1 MKSMRSNLAKY
12 VCLCLSV
19 LLLLACLPLQ
29 ALAAEGKVVR
39 VGWYDEGGYNI
50 TGPNGERSGYGY
62 EYQQTVAA
70 YTGWRYE
77 YVKGTSMELLEKL
90 QRGEI
95 DMLNC
100 ISYTPERAQHVL
112 FSSMP
117 MGREKYYL
125 YADIDKTGISPSNL
139 RSLEGKGVS
148 MMASSMV
155 ETAFSDWE
163 KQQGLHTRH
172 MLAGSMEERRRL
184 VAQGAAEAVVATEF
198 APLRQEGLSAVM
210 PVGGSDIYFAISK
223 SRPDLKAELDE
234 AMRRIRQDKPFYAE
248 YLYKTYMPTPA
259 VPVLSKDE
267 QAWLAQH
274 GKIRIGCLKGERAFF
289 SYEEDGSYKG
299 VIADYIL
306 YASSC
311 FAEQRLDFAVQGFDT
326 QGEMIQALKDG
337 KIDMIF
343 HFNENYYF
351 AEQNGFVLSNRIMS
365 LAIPI
370 VTAQKQF
377 NENAANIL
385 AVDKNNYLVKAY
397 AAHNYP
403 QWKIVEYASREEV
416 EQAVRKGQADCFFA
430 KYNTL
435 TDYADDKL
443 LHALFLSKPGKVAF
457 AVQRGDIALLSVL
470 NKTLRAMPPNT
481 MSGNLSMYDKPLRD
495 ITLKDFIK
503 QNMLLLVAVLVLIIG
518 IVLTLLYKERK
529 AARETASLNA
539 RLQESQQQLKQALE
553 QAESASEAK
562 TNFLSNMSHDI
573 RTPMNALLGYTK
585 MLKPKIKDEELLGY
599 VDKMEKSGNL
609 LLSIINHVLDMARI
623 ESGRME
629 VNEVYTRVG
638 IDIEELISVF
648 SVEAKKKNIRLLT
661 SVQVEHGH
669 IMADITKIREI
680 FSNLISNAIKYTPE
694 GGTVEFNTRELPC
707 SRPGYMRIQ
716 SEIADNGMGMSK
728 EYLPTLFDAFS
739 RERNT
744 TVGKISGTG
753 LGMPIV
759 KNLVEMQGGTIEVES
774 ELGKGSRFIVTLE
787 HPIADEAL
795 YKQQEQE
802 AKSAQSAELLKG
814 KRILLA
820 EDNDL
825 NAEIALFI
833 LQNMGLEVE
842 RVEDGAQCVSTLE
855 QQPAGTYDLIFMDVQ
870 MPKMDGY
877 TATQAIRA
885 LDDKEKAAIPIVA
898 MTANAFAEDR
908 ERALA
913 AGMNGHIAKP
923 IDVKKLEQVL
933 VKLLGETAQS

>member
-1 MKSMRSNLAKY
+1 MMRMRKFLAEY
-12 VCLCLSV
+12 VCTFLSV
-19 LLLLACLPLQ
+19 FLLLACLPLQ
-29 ALAAEGKVVR
+29 ALATEGKVVR
-39 VGWYDEGGYNI
+39 VGWYEGGYNI
-50 TGPNGERSGYGY
+50 TGPSGERSGYGY
-62 EYQQTVAA
+62 EFQQTVAA

-77 YVKGTSMELLEKL
+77 YVKGNSMELLEKL
-90 QRGEI
+90 QRGEL

-112 FSSMP
+112 FSAMP

-125 YADIDKTGISPSNL
+125 YADIDKTGLSPSKL
-139 RSLEGKGVS
+139 YLLEGKGVS
-148 MMASSMV
+148 MIASRIL
-155 ETAFSDWE
+155 ETAFSNWE

-172 MLAGSMEERRRL
+172 ILADSMEERNRL

-198 APLRQEGLSAVM
+198 APMKQEGLSAVT
-210 PVGGSDIYFAISK
+210 PVGGSDVYFAINK
-223 SRPDLKAELDE
+223 NRPDLKAELDE
-234 AMRRIRQDKPFYAE
+234 AMRRIEQDKPFYAE
-248 YLYKTYMPTPA
+248 KLYKQYMTTA
-259 VPVLSKDE
+259 VVPVLSKDE

-274 GKIRIGCLKGERAFF
+274 GKIRIGVLKGDSGFF
-289 SYEEDGSYKG
+289 SYEEDGSHKG
-299 VIADYIL
+299 AIADYIR

-311 FAEQRLDFAVQGFDT
+311 FEEQRLDFAVQGFET
-326 QGEMIQALKDG
+326 QPEMIQALKDG

-343 HFNENYYF
+343 HFNENHYL
-351 AEQNGFVLSNRIMS
+351 AEQNGFVLSNRIMKIT
-365 LAIPI
+365 IPVI
-370 VTAQKQF
+370 TTQKQF

-385 AVDKNNYLVKAY
+385 AVPKDNYLAKAY
-397 AAHNYP
+397 TAHNYP
-403 QWKIVEYASREEV
+403 QWKLVEYASRAEA
-416 EQAVRKGQADCFFA
+416 EQALRKGQADCFFA
-430 KYNTL
+430 KYSML

-443 LHALFLSKPGKVAF
+443 LHGVFLSKPGNVAF
-457 AVQRGDIALLSVL
+457 AVNRNDTVLLSVL
-470 NKTLRAMPPNT
+470 NKTLRAMPASV
-481 MSGNLSMYDKPLRD
+481 MAGNLSMYDKPVQKV
-495 ITLKDFIK
+495 TLKDFIK
-503 QNMLLLVAVLVLIIG
+503 QNMLTLIAFLVLIIG
-518 IVLTLLYKERK
+518 LMLTLLHKERK
-529 AARETASLNA
+529 SAQEAVALTA
-539 RLQESQQQLKQALE
+539 RLKESQEQLKQALQ
-553 QAESASEAK
+553 QAESASVAK

-573 RTPMNALLGYTK
+573 RTPMNALMGYTM
-585 MLKPKIKDEELLGY
+585 MLKPRLKDEQLLGY
-599 VDKMEKSGNL
+599 VEKMEQSGNL

-648 SVEAKKKNIRLLT
+648 SLEAKKKNIRLLT

-669 IMADITKIREI
+669 IMADLTKIKEI

-694 GGTVEFNTRELPC
+694 GGTVEFNVRELPC
-707 SRPGYMRIQ
+707 SRPGYACIQ
-716 SEIADNGMGMSK
+716 AEIADNGMGMSK
-728 EYLPTLFDAFS
+728 EYLPMLFDAFS

-753 LGMPIV
+753 LGMAIV
-759 KNLVEMQGGTIEVES
+759 KKLVEMQGGTIEVES
-774 ELGKGSRFIVTLE
+774 ELGKGSRFIVTFE
-787 HPIADEAL
+787 HPIADEAY
-795 YKQQEQE
+795 YKQEEQE
-802 AKSAQSAELLKG
+802 AKSAQGAELIKG

-833 LQNMGLEVE
+833 LRNMGLEVE

-877 TATQAIRA
+877 TATQNIRA

-923 IDVKKLEQVL
+923 IDVKKLEQAL
-933 VKLLGETAQS
+933 VKLLGETKEK

>member
-1 MKSMRSNLAKY
+1 MMRMRKFLAGY
-12 VCLCLSV
+12 VCFFLSV
-19 LLLLACLPLQ
+19 FLLVVCLPLQ
-29 ALAAEGKVVR
+29 ALATESKVVR
-39 VGWYDEGGYNI
+39 VGWYDGGYNI
-50 TGPNGERSGYGY
+50 TGPSGERSGYGY
-62 EYQQTVAA
+62 DFQQTVAA

-77 YVKGTSMELLEKL
+77 YVNGSSVELLEKL

-100 ISYTPERAQHVL
+100 ISYTPERAQHML
-112 FSSMP
+112 FSSVP

-125 YADIDKTGISPSNL
+125 YADIGKTGLSPSKL
-139 RSLEGKGVS
+139 YLLEGKGVS
-148 MMASSMV
+148 MIASSMM

-163 KQQGLHTRH
+163 KQQGLHTQH
-172 MLAGSMEERRRL
+172 MLAGSMEERIRL

-234 AMRRIRQDKPFYAE
+234 AMRRIEQDKPFYAE
-248 YLYKTYMPTPA
+248 SLYKHYMPTTA

-274 GKIRIGCLKGERAFF
+274 GKIRIGCMKGDRGFF
-289 SYEEDGSYKG
+289 SYEEDGSHKG

-306 YASSC
+306 YASGC
-311 FAEQRLDFAVQGFDT
+311 FEERRLDFAVQGFDT
-326 QGEMIQALKDG
+326 QGEMIRALKDG

-343 HFNENYYF
+343 HFNENHYL
-351 AEQNGFVLSNRIMS
+351 AEENGFVLSNRIMS
-365 LAIPI
+365 ITIPI
-370 VTAQKQF
+370 ITAQKQF

-385 AVDKNNYLVKAY
+385 AVAKNNYLAKAY

-403 QWKIVEYASREEV
+403 QWKLVEYASRADA
-416 EQAVRKGQADCFFA
+416 EQAVREGQADCFFA
-430 KYNTL
+430 KYSTL

-443 LHALFLSKPGKVAF
+443 LHAAFLTKPGDVAF
-457 AVQRGDIALLSVL
+457 AVNRNDTLLLSVL
-470 NKTLRAMPPNT
+470 NKTLRAMP
-481 MSGNLSMYDKPLRD
+481 GNAMAGNMSMYDKPLQD
-495 ITLKDFIK
+495 IMLKDFIK
-503 QNMLLLVAVLVLIIG
+503 QNMLMLVAVLVLIIG
-518 IVLTLLYKERK
+518 IMLTLLYKERQ

-553 QAESASEAK
+553 RAESASEAK

-573 RTPMNALLGYTK
+573 RTPMNALLGYTM
-585 MLKPKIKDEELLGY
+585 MLKPKIKDEQLLDY
-599 VDKMEKSGNL
+599 VEKMERSGKL

-638 IDIEELISVF
+638 IDIEEVISVF
-648 SVEAKKKNIRLLT
+648 SLEAKKKNIRLLT

-680 FSNLISNAIKYTPE
+680 FSNLLSNAIKYTPE
-694 GGTVEFNTRELPC
+694 GGTVQLNARELPC
-707 SRPGYMRIQ
+707 SRTGYACIQ
-716 SEIADNGMGMSK
+716 TEIVDNGIGMSK
-728 EYLPTLFDAFS
+728 EYLPKLFDAFT

-753 LGMPIV
+753 LGMAIV
-759 KNLVEMQGGTIEVES
+759 KKLVDMQGGTIEVES
-774 ELGKGSRFIVTLE
+774 ELGKGSRFIVTFE
-787 HPIADEAL
+787 HPIADEAY
-795 YKQQEQE
+795 YKQQEQ
-802 AKSAQSAELLKG
+802 KDTSAQGAELLKG

-833 LQNMGLEVE
+833 LRNMGLEVE

-877 TATQAIRA
+877 TATQNIRA
-885 LDDKEKAAIPIVA
+885 LDDKKKAAIPIVA

-923 IDVKKLEQVL
+923 IDVKKLEQAL

>member
-19 LLLLACLPLQ
+19 LLLLVCLPLQ
-29 ALAAEGKVVR
+29 ALATESKVVR
-39 VGWYDEGGYNI
+39 VGWYDGGYNI
-50 TGPNGERSGYGY
+50 TGPSGERSGYGY
-62 EYQQTVAA
+62 DFQQTVAA

-77 YVKGTSMELLEKL
+77 YVNGSSVELLEKL

-100 ISYTPERAQHVL
+100 ISYTPERAQHML
-112 FSSMP
+112 FSSVP

-125 YADIDKTGISPSNL
+125 YADIGKTGLSPSKL
-139 RSLEGKGVS
+139 YLLEGKGVS
-148 MMASSMV
+148 MIASSMM

-163 KQQGLHTRH
+163 KQQGLHTQH
-172 MLAGSMEERRRL
+172 MIAGSMEERIRL

-223 SRPDLKAELDE
+223 NRPDLKAELDE
-234 AMRRIRQDKPFYAE
+234 AMRRIEQDKPFYAE
-248 YLYKTYMPTPA
+248 SLYKHYLTTTV

-274 GKIRIGCLKGERAFF
+274 GKIRIGVLQGDRGFF
-289 SYEEDGSYKG
+289 SYEADGSHKG
-299 VIADYIL
+299 AIADYIL

-311 FAEQRLDFAVQGFDT
+311 FEEQRLDFAVQGFAT
-326 QGEMIQALKDG
+326 QPEMFQALKDG

-343 HFNENYYF
+343 HFTENHYL
-351 AEQNGFVLSNRIMS
+351 AEQNGFVLSNKIMS
-365 LAIPI
+365 ISIPI
-370 VTAQKQF
+370 ITAQKQF

-385 AVDKNNYLVKAY
+385 AVSKDNYLARAY

-403 QWKIVEYASREEV
+403 QWKLVEYASLAEV
-416 EQAVRKGQADCFFA
+416 EQALRKGQADCFFA
-430 KYNTL
+430 KYSML

-443 LHALFLSKPGKVAF
+443 LHAVFLSKPGDVAF
-457 AVQRGDIALLSVL
+457 AVNRSDTVLLSVL
-470 NKTLRAMPPNT
+470 NKTLRDMPASV
-481 MSGNLSMYDKPLRD
+481 MAGNLSMYDKPVHKV
-495 ITLKDFIK
+495 TLKDFIK
-503 QNMLLLVAVLVLIIG
+503 QNMLTLIAFLVLIIG
-518 IVLTLLYKERK
+518 LMLTLLYKERK
-529 AARETASLNA
+529 VAREAVALTA
-539 RLQESQQQLKQALE
+539 RLKESQLQLKQALE
-553 QAESASEAK
+553 QAECASEAK

-573 RTPMNALLGYTK
+573 RTPMNALMGYTM

-599 VDKMEKSGNL
+599 VDKMEMSGKL

-623 ESGRME
+623 ESGRIE
-629 VNEVYTRVG
+629 VNEVYSRVG
-638 IDIEELISVF
+638 VDIEELISVF
-648 SVEAKKKNIRLLT
+648 SVEAKKKHIRLLT
-661 SVQVEHGH
+661 SVQAEHEH
-669 IMADITKIREI
+669 ILCDITKIREI

-694 GGTVEFNTRELPC
+694 GGTVEFNIRELPC

-716 SEIADNGMGMSK
+716 AEIADNGIGMSK
-728 EYLPTLFDAFS
+728 EYLPTLFDAFT

-753 LGMPIV
+753 LGMAIV
-759 KNLVEMQGGTIEVES
+759 KKLVDMQGGTIEVQS
-774 ELGKGSRFIVTLE
+774 ELGKGSRFIVTFE
-787 HPIADEAL
+787 HPIADESL
-795 YKQQEQE
+795 YKQQEQ
-802 AKSAQSAELLKG
+802 KDTSAQGAELIKG

-833 LQNMGLEVE
+833 LRNMGLEVE
-842 RVEDGAQCVSTLE
+842 RVEDGAKCVSTLE

-877 TATQAIRA
+877 TATQNIRA

-923 IDVKKLEQVL
+923 IDVKKLEQAL

>member
-19 LLLLACLPLQ
+19 LLLLVCLPLQ

-39 VGWYDEGGYNI
+39 VGWYESGYNI
-50 TGPNGERSGYGY
+50 TGPSGERTGYGY
-62 EYQQTVAA
+62 EFQQTVAA

-77 YVKGTSMELLEKL
+77 YVKGSSVELLEKL
-90 QRGEI
+90 QRGEL

-100 ISYTPERAQHVL
+100 MSYTPERAQHVL
-112 FSSMP
+112 FSSVP

-125 YADIDKTGISPSNL
+125 YADIEKTGLSPSKL
-139 RSLEGKGVS
+139 YLLEGKGVCII
-148 MMASSMV
+148 ASRIM
-155 ETAFSDWE
+155 ETAYSDWE

-172 MLAGSMEERRRL
+172 MLAGSMEESKRL

-210 PVGGSDIYFAISK
+210 PVGGSDIYFAINK
-223 SRPDLKAELDE
+223 NRPDLKAEVDE
-234 AMRRIRQDKPFYAE
+234 AMRRIEQDKPFYAE
-248 YLYKTYMPTPA
+248 SLYKRYMTTTA
-259 VPVLSKDE
+259 LPVLSKDE

-274 GKIRIGCLKGERAFF
+274 GKIRIGFLQGERNFF
-289 SYEEDGSYKG
+289 SYEEDGSHKG

-306 YASSC
+306 YASGC
-311 FAEQRLDFAVQGFDT
+311 FKEQQLDFAVQSFAT
-326 QGEMIQALKDG
+326 QGEMNQALKDG

-343 HFNENYYF
+343 HFNENHYL
-351 AEQNGFVLSNRIMS
+351 AEENGFMLSNRIMS
-365 LAIPI
+365 ITIPV

-385 AVDKNNYLVKAY
+385 AVVKDDYFAKAY

-403 QWKIVEYASREEV
+403 QWKIVEYASHAEV
-416 EQAVRKGQADCFFA
+416 EQAVRNGQADCFLA
-430 KYNTL
+430 KYSTL
-435 TDYADDKL
+435 TDYAYDEKL
-443 LHALFLSKPGKVAF
+443 HGVFLTKPWNVAF
-457 AVQRGDIALLSVL
+457 AVKRGDLVLLSVL
-470 NKTLRAMPPNT
+470 NKTLRAMPANVLAG
-481 MSGNLSMYDKPLRD
+481 SLSMYDKPLRD

-503 QNMLLLVAVLVLIIG
+503 QNMLTLLAFLVLIIALM
-518 IVLTLLYKERK
+518 LTLLHKERK

-539 RLQESQQQLKQALE
+539 RLRESQQQLKQALE
-553 QAESASEAK
+553 QAKSASEAK

-573 RTPMNALLGYTK
+573 RTPMNALMGYTM
-585 MLKPKIKDEELLGY
+585 MLKPKIKDELLLGY
-599 VDKMEKSGNL
+599 VEKMESSGKL

-623 ESGRME
+623 ESGKME
-629 VNEVYTRVG
+629 VNEVYTRIGV
-638 IDIEELISVF
+638 DVEELISVF
-648 SVEAKKKNIRLLT
+648 SVEAKKKHIRLLT
-661 SVQVEHGH
+661 SVQVEHRH

-694 GGTVEFNTRELPC
+694 GGTVELNIRELPC
-707 SRPGYMRIQ
+707 FRPGYACIQ
-716 SEIADNGMGMSK
+716 AEVADNGMGMSK
-728 EYLPTLFDAFS
+728 EYLPTLFDAFT

-753 LGMPIV
+753 LGMAIV
-759 KNLVEMQGGTIEVES
+759 KKLVEMQGGTIEVES

-787 HPIADEAL
+787 HRLADES
-795 YKQQEQE
+795 YYIKPQEQE
-802 AKSAQSAELLKG
+802 AKSAQGAELLKG

-833 LQNMGLEVE
+833 LRNMGLVVE
-842 RVEDGAQCVSTLE
+842 RVEDGAQCVDRLK

-877 TATQAIRA
+877 EATLAIRA
-885 LDDKEKAAIPIVA
+885 LDDAEKAAIPIVA

-908 ERALA
+908 KQALA

-923 IDVKKLEQVL
+923 IDVKKVEQVL
-933 VKLLGETAQS
+933 LKLLGETAQS

>member
-29 ALAAEGKVVR
+29 ALSAEGKVVR
-39 VGWYDEGGYNI
+39 VGWYEGGYNI
-50 TGPNGERSGYGY
+50 TGPSGERSGYGY

-77 YVKGTSMELLEKL
+77 YVKGSSVELLEKL
-90 QRGEI
+90 QRGEL

-112 FSSMP
+112 FSARP

-125 YADIDKTGISPSNL
+125 YADIEKTGLSPSKL
-139 RSLEGKGVS
+139 YLLEGKSVS
-148 MMASSMV
+148 MMASSMM
-155 ETAFSDWE
+155 ETAFSNWE

-172 MLAGSMEERRRL
+172 ILAGNMEESKRL
-184 VAQGAAEAVVATEF
+184 VAQGAAEAVVATELL
-198 APLRQEGLSAVM
+198 PMKQEGLSAVT
-210 PVGGSDIYFAISK
+210 PVGGSDIYFAINK
-223 SRPDLKAELDE
+223 NRPDLKAELDE
-234 AMRRIRQDKPFYAE
+234 AMRRIEQDKPFYAE
-248 YLYKTYMPTPA
+248 KLYKQYMTTTV

-274 GKIRIGCLKGERAFF
+274 GKIRIGVLKGDNGFF
-289 SYEEDGSYKG
+289 SYEEDGSHKG
-299 VIADYIL
+299 AIADYIL

-311 FAEQRLDFAVQGFDT
+311 FAEQRLDFAVQGFET
-326 QGEMIQALKDG
+326 QSEMLQALKDG

-343 HFNENYYF
+343 HFNENHYL
-351 AEQNGFVLSNRIMS
+351 AEQNGFALSNRIMKIT
-365 LAIPI
+365 IPVI
-370 VTAQKQF
+370 TGQKQF

-385 AVDKNNYLVKAY
+385 AVPKDNYLAKAY
-397 AAHNYP
+397 TAHNYP
-403 QWKIVEYASREEV
+403 QWKLVEYASRAEA
-416 EQAVRKGQADCFFA
+416 EQALRKGQADCFFA
-430 KYNTL
+430 KYSML

-443 LHALFLSKPGKVAF
+443 LHGVFLSKPGNVAF
-457 AVQRGDIALLSVL
+457 AVNRNDTVLLSVL
-470 NKTLRAMPPNT
+470 NKTLRAMPASV
-481 MSGNLSMYDKPLRD
+481 MAGNLSMYDKPVHKV
-495 ITLKDFIK
+495 TLKDFFK
-503 QNMLLLVAVLVLIIG
+503 QNMLTLIAFLVLIIG
-518 IVLTLLYKERK
+518 LMLTLLHKERK
-529 AARETASLNA
+529 AAREAVALTE
-539 RLQESQQQLKQALE
+539 RLKESQLQLKQALQ
-553 QAESASEAK
+553 QAESASVAK

-573 RTPMNALLGYTK
+573 RTPMNALIGYTK
-585 MLKPKIKDEELLGY
+585 MLKPRLKDEELLGY

-629 VNEVYTRVG
+629 VNEVYSRVG
-638 IDIEELISVF
+638 IDVEELVSVF

-669 IMADITKIREI
+669 IMCDITKIREI

-694 GGTVEFNTRELPC
+694 GGTIEFNTRELPC
-707 SRPGYMRIQ
+707 SRPGYACIQ
-716 SEIADNGMGMSK
+716 AEVVDNGIGMSK
-728 EYLPTLFDAFS
+728 EYLPTLFDAFT

-753 LGMPIV
+753 LGMAIV
-759 KNLVEMQGGTIEVES
+759 KKLVDMQGGTIEVQS
-774 ELGKGSRFIVTLE
+774 ELGKGSRFIVTFE
-787 HPIADEAL
+787 HPIADEAY
-795 YKQQEQE
+795 YKQQEQ
-802 AKSAQSAELLKG
+802 KDTSAQGAELIKG

-833 LQNMGLEVE
+833 LRNMGLEVE

-877 TATQAIRA
+877 TATQNIRA
-885 LDDKEKAAIPIVA
+885 LDDKKKAAIPIVA

-933 VKLLGETAQS
+933 VKLLGETKEK

>member
-12 VCLCLSV
+12 VYLCLSV
-19 LLLLACLPLQ
+19 LLLLVCLPLQ

-39 VGWYDEGGYNI
+39 VGWYEGGYNT
-50 TGPNGERSGYGY
+50 TGPSGERTGYGY
-62 EYQQTVAA
+62 EFQQTVAA

-77 YVKGTSMELLEKL
+77 YVKGSSVELLEKL
-90 QRGEI
+90 QRGEL

-100 ISYTPERAQHVL
+100 TSYTPERAQHVL
-112 FSSMP
+112 FSSVP

-125 YADIDKTGISPSNL
+125 YADIEKTGLSPSKL
-139 RSLEGKGVS
+139 YLLEGKGVS
-148 MMASSMV
+148 MIASSMM
-155 ETAFSDWE
+155 ETAFSNWE
-163 KQQGLHTRH
+163 KQQGLHTQH

-184 VAQGAAEAVVATEF
+184 LAQGAAEAVVATE
-198 APLRQEGLSAVM
+198 LTQLKQEGLSAVM

-223 SRPDLKAELDE
+223 NRPDLKAELDE
-234 AMRRIRQDKPFYAE
+234 AMRRIEQDRPFYAE
-248 YLYKTYMPTPA
+248 ELYKRYMTTTA

-267 QAWLAQH
+267 RVWLAQH
-274 GKIRIGCLKGERAFF
+274 GKIRIGFLQGERNYF
-289 SYEEDGSYKG
+289 SYAEDGSHKG
-299 VIADYIL
+299 VVADYIL
-306 YASSC
+306 YASGC
-311 FAEQRLDFAVQGFDT
+311 FKEQQLDFAVQSFAT
-326 QGEMIQALKDG
+326 QGEMNQALKDG

-343 HFNENYYF
+343 HFNENHYL
-351 AEQNGFVLSNRIMS
+351 AEENGFMLSNRIMS
-365 LAIPI
+365 ITMPV

-385 AVDKNNYLVKAY
+385 AVTKNNYFAKAY

-403 QWKIVEYASREEV
+403 QWKIVEYASGAEV
-416 EQAVRKGQADCFFA
+416 EQAVRNGQADCFLA
-430 KYNTL
+430 KYSTL
-435 TDYADDKL
+435 TDYAYDEKL
-443 LHALFLSKPGKVAF
+443 HGVFLTKPWNVAF
-457 AVQRGDIALLSVL
+457 AVKRGDLVLLSVL
-470 NKTLRAMPPNT
+470 NKTLRAMPANVLAG
-481 MSGNLSMYDKPLRD
+481 SLSMYDKPLRD

-503 QNMLLLVAVLVLIIG
+503 QNMPVLVAVLALIIG
-518 IVLTLLYKERK
+518 IMLTLLHKERK
-529 AARETASLNA
+529 AARETASLNS
-539 RLQESQQQLKQALE
+539 RLKESQQQLKQALE

-573 RTPMNALLGYTK
+573 RTPMNALMGYTM
-585 MLKPKIKDEELLGY
+585 MLKPKIKDEQLLGY
-599 VDKMEKSGNL
+599 VEKMESSGKL

-629 VNEVYTRVG
+629 VNEVYTRIGV
-638 IDIEELISVF
+638 DVEELISVF
-648 SVEAKKKNIRLLT
+648 SVEAKKKHIRLLT
-661 SVQVEHGH
+661 SVQVEHRH

-694 GGTVEFNTRELPC
+694 GGTVELNIRELPC
-707 SRPGYMRIQ
+707 FRPGYACIQ
-716 SEIADNGMGMSK
+716 AEVADNGMGMSK
-728 EYLPTLFDAFS
+728 EYLPTLFDAFT

-753 LGMPIV
+753 LGMAIV
-759 KNLVEMQGGTIEVES
+759 KKLVEMQGGTIEVES
-774 ELGKGSRFIVTLE
+774 EPGKGSRFIVTFE
-787 HPIADEAL
+787 HPIADESL
-795 YKQQEQE
+795 YKQEEQKD
-802 AKSAQSAELLKG
+802 KSAQGAEFIKG

-833 LQNMGLEVE
+833 LRNMGLEVE

-877 TATQAIRA
+877 TAAQNIRA
-885 LDDKEKAAIPIVA
+885 LDDKKKAAIPIVA

>member
-1 MKSMRSNLAKY
+1 MKSMRSNFAKY

-19 LLLLACLPLQ
+19 FLLLVCLPLQ
-29 ALAAEGKVVR
+29 ALATESKVVR
-39 VGWYDEGGYNI
+39 VGWYDGGYNI
-50 TGPNGERSGYGY
+50 TGPSGERSGYGY
-62 EYQQTVAA
+62 DFQQTVAA

-77 YVKGTSMELLEKL
+77 YVNGSSVELLEKL

-100 ISYTPERAQHVL
+100 ISYTPERAQHML
-112 FSSMP
+112 FSSVP

-125 YADIDKTGISPSNL
+125 YADIGKTGLSPSKL
-139 RSLEGKGVS
+139 YLLEGKGVS
-148 MMASSMV
+148 MIASSMM

-163 KQQGLHTRH
+163 KQQGLHTQH
-172 MLAGSMEERRRL
+172 MLAGSMEERIRL

-234 AMRRIRQDKPFYAE
+234 AMRRIEQDKPFYAE
-248 YLYKTYMPTPA
+248 SLYKHYMPTTA

-274 GKIRIGCLKGERAFF
+274 GKIRIGCMKGDRGFF
-289 SYEEDGSYKG
+289 SYEEDGSHKG

-306 YASSC
+306 YASGC
-311 FAEQRLDFAVQGFDT
+311 FEERRLDFAVQGFDT

-343 HFNENYYF
+343 HFNENHYL
-351 AEQNGFVLSNRIMS
+351 AEENGFVLSNRIMS
-365 LAIPI
+365 ITIPI
-370 VTAQKQF
+370 ITAQKQF

-385 AVDKNNYLVKAY
+385 AVAKNNYLAKAY

-403 QWKIVEYASREEV
+403 QWKLVEYASRADA
-416 EQAVRKGQADCFFA
+416 EQAVREGQADCFFA
-430 KYNTL
+430 KYSTL

-443 LHALFLSKPGKVAF
+443 LHAAFLTKPGDVAF
-457 AVQRGDIALLSVL
+457 AVNRNDTLLLSVL
-470 NKTLRAMPPNT
+470 NKTLRAMPANVFT
-481 MSGNLSMYDKPLRD
+481 GNISMYDKPLYD

-503 QNMLLLVAVLVLIIG
+503 QNMLMLVAVLVLIIG
-518 IVLTLLYKERK
+518 IMLTLLYKERQ
-529 AARETASLNA
+529 AARETASLNE

-553 QAESASEAK
+553 RAESASEAK

-573 RTPMNALLGYTK
+573 RTPMNALLGYTM
-585 MLKPKIKDEELLGY
+585 MLKPKIKDEQLLGY
-599 VDKMEKSGNL
+599 VEKMERSGKL

-638 IDIEELISVF
+638 IDIEEVISVF
-648 SVEAKKKNIRLLT
+648 SLEAKKKNIRLLT

-669 IMADITKIREI
+669 IMADLTKIREI
-680 FSNLISNAIKYTPE
+680 FSNLLSNAIKYTPE
-694 GGTVEFNTRELPC
+694 GGTVQLNVRELPC
-707 SRPGYMRIQ
+707 SRPGYACIQ
-716 SEIADNGMGMSK
+716 AEIADNGIGMSK
-728 EYLPTLFDAFS
+728 EYLPTLFDAFT

-787 HPIADEAL
+787 HPIADEAH

-802 AKSAQSAELLKG
+802 AKSAQGAELLKG

-842 RVEDGAQCVSTLE
+842 RVEDGAQCVSRLE

-933 VKLLGETAQS
+933 VKLLG

>member
-1 MKSMRSNLAKY
+1 MMRMRKFLAEY
-12 VCLCLSV
+12 VCTFLSV

-29 ALAAEGKVVR
+29 ALATESKVVR
-39 VGWYDEGGYNI
+39 VGWYEGGYNI
-50 TGPNGERSGYGY
+50 TGPSGERSGYGY
-62 EYQQTVAA
+62 EYQQTVAG

-77 YVKGTSMELLEKL
+77 YVKGNSMELLEKL
-90 QRGEI
+90 KRGEI

-100 ISYTPERAQHVL
+100 ISYTPERAQQVL
-112 FSSMP
+112 FSARP
-117 MGREKYYL
+117 MGREQYYL
-125 YADIDKTGISPSNL
+125 YADMDKTGISPSNL

-172 MLAGSMEERRRL
+172 ILADSMEERRRL

-198 APLRQEGLSAVM
+198 APMKQEGLSAVT
-210 PVGGSDIYFAISK
+210 PVGGSDVYFAINK
-223 SRPDLKAELDE
+223 NRPDLKAELDE
-234 AMRRIRQDKPFYAE
+234 AMRRIEQDKPFYAE
-248 YLYKTYMPTPA
+248 KLYKQYMTTA
-259 VPVLSKDE
+259 VVPVLSKDE

-274 GKIRIGCLKGERAFF
+274 GKIRIGVLKGDNGFF
-289 SYEEDGSYKG
+289 SYEEDGSHKG
-299 VIADYIL
+299 AIADYIR

-311 FAEQRLDFAVQGFDT
+311 FEEQRLDFAVQGFDT
-326 QGEMIQALKDG
+326 QPEMLQALKDG

-343 HFNENYYF
+343 HFNENHYL
-351 AEQNGFVLSNRIMS
+351 AEQNGFVLSNRIMKIT
-365 LAIPI
+365 IPVI
-370 VTAQKQF
+370 TTHKQF

-385 AVDKNNYLVKAY
+385 AVPKDNYLAKAY
-397 AAHNYP
+397 TAHNYP
-403 QWKIVEYASREEV
+403 QWKLVEYASRAEA
-416 EQAVRKGQADCFFA
+416 EQALRKGQADCFFA
-430 KYNTL
+430 KYSML

-443 LHALFLSKPGKVAF
+443 LHGVFLSKPGNVAF
-457 AVQRGDIALLSVL
+457 AVNRNDTVLLSVL
-470 NKTLRAMPPNT
+470 NKTLRAMPASV
-481 MSGNLSMYDKPLRD
+481 MAGNLSMYDKPVQKV
-495 ITLKDFIK
+495 TLKDFIK
-503 QNMLLLVAVLVLIIG
+503 QNMLTLIAFFVLIIG
-518 IVLTLLYKERK
+518 LMLTLLHKERK
-529 AARETASLNA
+529 SAQEAVALTEKLK
-539 RLQESQQQLKQALE
+539 ESQEQLKQALE
-553 QAESASEAK
+553 QAESASVAK

-573 RTPMNALLGYTK
+573 RTPMNALIGYTM

-599 VDKMEKSGNL
+599 VENMEKSGNL

-623 ESGRME
+623 ESGKME

-638 IDIEELISVF
+638 HDIDELISVF
-648 SVEAKKKNIRLLT
+648 SLEAKKKNIRLLV
-661 SVQVEHGH
+661 SVQVEHEH
-669 IMADITKIREI
+669 IMTDITKIREI
-680 FSNLISNAIKYTPE
+680 FSNLLSNAIKYTPE
-694 GGTVEFNTRELPC
+694 GGTVKLITRELPC

-728 EYLPTLFDAFS
+728 EYLPTLFDAFT

-753 LGMPIV
+753 LGMAIV
-759 KNLVEMQGGTIEVES
+759 KKLVEMQGGTIEVES
-774 ELGKGSRFIVTLE
+774 EPGKGSRFIVTLE
-787 HPIADEAL
+787 HPIADEAH
-795 YKQQEQE
+795 YKQEEQQ
-802 AKSAQSAELLKG
+802 AKSAQGAELIKG

-833 LQNMGLEVE
+833 LRNMGLEVE

-877 TATQAIRA
+877 TATQNIRA

-923 IDVKKLEQVL
+923 IDVKKLEQAL
-933 VKLLGETAQS
+933 VKLLGETTQS

>member
-1 MKSMRSNLAKY
+1 MMRMRKFLAGY
-12 VCLCLSV
+12 VCTFLSV
-19 LLLLACLPLQ
+19 FLLLVCLPLQ

-39 VGWYDEGGYNI
+39 VGWYEGGYNI
-50 TGPNGERSGYGY
+50 TGPSGERSGYGY
-62 EYQQTVAA
+62 DFQQTVAA

-77 YVKGTSMELLEKL
+77 YVKGSSVELLEKL

-100 ISYTPERAQHVL
+100 ISYTPERAQHML
-112 FSSMP
+112 FSSVP

-125 YADIDKTGISPSNL
+125 YADIEKTGLSPSKL
-139 RSLEGKGVS
+139 YLLEGKGVS
-148 MMASSMV
+148 MIASSMM
-155 ETAFSDWE
+155 ETAFSNWE
-163 KQQGLHTRH
+163 KQQGLHTQH

-198 APLRQEGLSAVM
+198 APLRQEGMSAVM
-210 PVGGSDIYFAISK
+210 PVGGSDIYFVISK

-234 AMRRIRQDKPFYAE
+234 AMRRIEQDKPFFAE
-248 YLYKTYMPTPA
+248 YLYKSYMPTTA

-267 QAWLAQH
+267 RAWLAQH

-289 SYEEDGSYKG
+289 SYEEDGSHKG

-306 YASSC
+306 YASGC

-343 HFNENYYF
+343 HFNENHYF

-365 LAIPI
+365 LTIPI

-385 AVDKNNYLVKAY
+385 AVAKNNYLAKAY

-403 QWKIVEYASREEV
+403 QWKLVEYASREEV
-416 EQAVRKGQADCFFA
+416 EQAVRKGQADCFFV
-430 KYNTL
+430 KYNKL

-443 LHALFLSKPGKVAF
+443 LHALFLSKPGNVAF

-470 NKTLRAMPPNT
+470 NKTLRAMPANT

-503 QNMLLLVAVLVLIIG
+503 QNMLLLVPVLVLIIG
-518 IVLTLLYKERK
+518 IVLRLLYKERK
-529 AARETASLNA
+529 AVRETASLNE

-573 RTPMNALLGYTK
+573 RTPMNALMSYTM
-585 MLKPKIKDEELLGY
+585 MLKPKIKDEQLLGY
-599 VDKMEKSGNL
+599 VEKMERSGKL

-623 ESGRME
+623 ESGKME

-648 SVEAKKKNIRLLT
+648 SLEAKKKNIRLLT

-669 IMADITKIREI
+669 IMADLTKIKEI
-680 FSNLISNAIKYTPE
+680 FSNLLSNAIKYTPE
-694 GGTVEFNTRELPC
+694 GGTVELKVRELPC
-707 SRPGYMRIQ
+707 SRPGYACIQ
-716 SEIADNGMGMSK
+716 AEVADNGMGMSK
-728 EYLPTLFDAFS
+728 EYLPTLFDAFT

-774 ELGKGSRFIVTLE
+774 EPGKGSRFIVTLE

-795 YKQQEQE
+795 YKPQEQE
-802 AKSAQSAELLKG
+802 AKSAQGAELLKG

-842 RVEDGAQCVSTLE
+842 RVEDGAQCVSRLE
-855 QQPAGTYDLIFMDVQ
+855 QQPAGTYDLILMDVQ

-877 TATQAIRA
+877 EATQAIRA

-913 AGMNGHIAKP
+913 AGMNSHIAKP
-923 IDVKKLEQVL
+923 IDVAKLERVL
-933 VKLLGETAQS
+933 LQLLG

>member
-1 MKSMRSNLAKY
+1 MKSMRSNFAKY

-19 LLLLACLPLQ
+19 LLVLVCLPLQ
-29 ALAAEGKVVR
+29 ALATEGKVVR
-39 VGWYDEGGYNI
+39 VGWYEGGYNI

-77 YVKGTSMELLEKL
+77 YVKGNSMELLEKL
-90 QRGEI
+90 QRGEL

-112 FSSMP
+112 FSSMS

-139 RSLEGKGVS
+139 RSLEGKGVC
-148 MMASSMV
+148 MMASSMM

-172 MLAGSMEERRRL
+172 MLANSMEKRKRL
-184 VAQGAAEAVVATEF
+184 VDQGEAVAVVATELL
-198 APLRQEGLSAVM
+198 PMKQEGLSAVT
-210 PVGGSDIYFAISK
+210 PVGSSDIYFAINK
-223 SRPDLKAELDE
+223 NRPDLKAELDE
-234 AMRRIRQDKPFYAE
+234 AMRRIQQDRPFYPE
-248 YLYKTYMPTPA
+248 ELYKQYMTVAA
-259 VPVLSKDE
+259 VPVLSEDE

-274 GKIRIGCLKGERAFF
+274 GTIRIGFVNGERGFF
-289 SYEEDGSYKG
+289 SYEEEGTSTG
-299 VIADYIL
+299 VIADYIR
-306 YASSC
+306 YAENC
-311 FAEQRLDFAVQGFDT
+311 FEKRKLDFSVQSFDT
-326 QGEMIQALKDG
+326 QEEMMQALRDG

-343 HFNENYYF
+343 HFYNNPYF
-351 AEQNGFVLSNRIMS
+351 AEEHGFMLSNKVMS
-365 LAIPI
+365 LSMPVI
-370 VTAQKQF
+370 TSRKNF
-377 NENAANIL
+377 NEANANVVAL
-385 AVDKNNYLVKAY
+385 CRDNNFAKAY
-397 AAHNYP
+397 VSYHYP
-403 QWKIVEYASREEV
+403 QWKIKEYASRAEA
-416 EQAVRKGQADCFFA
+416 EQALRKGEADCFFA
-430 KYNTL
+430 KYSML

-443 LHALFLSKPGKVAF
+443 LHAVFLSKPGNVAF
-457 AVQRGDIALLSVL
+457 AVNRNDTVLLSVL
-470 NKTLRAMPPNT
+470 NKTLRAMPASV
-481 MSGNLSMYDKPLRD
+481 MAGNLSMYDKPVQKV
-495 ITLKDFIK
+495 TLKDFIK
-503 QNMLLLVAVLVLIIG
+503 QNMLTLIAFFVLIIG
-518 IVLTLLYKERK
+518 LMLTLLHKERK
-529 AARETASLNA
+529 AAREAVALTA
-539 RLQESQQQLKQALE
+539 RLKESQEQLKQALE

-623 ESGRME
+623 ESGKME
-629 VNEVYTRVG
+629 VNEVYSRVG

-669 IMADITKIREI
+669 IMCDITKIREI

-753 LGMPIV
+753 LGMAIV
-759 KNLVEMQGGTIEVES
+759 KKLVEMQGGTIEVES
-774 ELGKGSRFIVTLE
+774 ELGKGSRFIVTFE
-787 HPIADEAL
+787 HPIADESY
-795 YKQQEQE
+795 YKQEEQE
-802 AKSAQSAELLKG
+802 AKSAQGAELIKG

-833 LQNMGLEVE
+833 LRNMGLEVE

-877 TATQAIRA
+877 TAAQNIRA
-885 LDDKEKAAIPIVA
+885 LDDKKKAAIPIVA

-923 IDVKKLEQVL
+923 IDVKKLEQAL
-933 VKLLGETAQS
+933 VKLLGETARS

>member
-877 TATQAIRA
+877 TATQNIRT

>member
-1 MKSMRSNLAKY
+1 MMRMRKFLAGY
-12 VCLCLSV
+12 VCFFLSV
-19 LLLLACLPLQ
+19 FLLVVCLPLQ
-29 ALAAEGKVVR
+29 VLATEGKVVR
-39 VGWYDEGGYNI
+39 VGWYDGGYNI
-50 TGPNGERSGYGY
+50 TGPSGERSGYGY
-62 EYQQTVAA
+62 DFQQTVAA

-77 YVKGTSMELLEKL
+77 YVKGSSVELLEKL

-100 ISYTPERAQHVL
+100 ISYTPERAQHML
-112 FSSMP
+112 FSSVP

-125 YADIDKTGISPSNL
+125 YADIGKTGLSPSKL
-139 RSLEGKGVS
+139 YLLEGKGVS
-148 MMASSMV
+148 MIASSMM

-163 KQQGLHTRH
+163 KQQGLHTQH
-172 MLAGSMEERRRL
+172 MLAGSMEERIRL

-234 AMRRIRQDKPFYAE
+234 AMRRIEQDKPFYAE
-248 YLYKTYMPTPA
+248 SLYKHYMPTTA

-274 GKIRIGCLKGERAFF
+274 GKIRIGCMKGDRGFF
-289 SYEEDGSYKG
+289 SYEEDGSHKG

-306 YASSC
+306 YASGC
-311 FAEQRLDFAVQGFDT
+311 FEERRLDFAVQGFDT

-343 HFNENYYF
+343 HFNENHYL
-351 AEQNGFVLSNRIMS
+351 AEENGFVLSNRIMS
-365 LAIPI
+365 ITIPI
-370 VTAQKQF
+370 ITAQKQF

-385 AVDKNNYLVKAY
+385 AVAKNNYLAKAY

-403 QWKIVEYASREEV
+403 QWKLVEYASRADA
-416 EQAVRKGQADCFFA
+416 EQAVREGQADCFFA
-430 KYNTL
+430 KYSTL

-443 LHALFLSKPGKVAF
+443 LHAAFLTKPGDVAF
-457 AVQRGDIALLSVL
+457 AVNRNDTLLLSVL
-470 NKTLRAMPPNT
+470 NKTLRAMPANVFT
-481 MSGNLSMYDKPLRD
+481 GNISMYDKPLYD

-503 QNMLLLVAVLVLIIG
+503 QNMLMLVAVLVLIIG
-518 IVLTLLYKERK
+518 IMLTLLYKERQ
-529 AARETASLNA
+529 AARETASLNE
-539 RLQESQQQLKQALE
+539 RLQESQQQLEQAL
-553 QAESASEAK
+553 QKAESASEAK

-573 RTPMNALLGYTK
+573 RTPMNALLGYTM
-585 MLKPKIKDEELLGY
+585 MLKPKIKDEQLLGY
-599 VDKMEKSGNL
+599 VEKIERSGKL

-638 IDIEELISVF
+638 IDIEEVISVF
-648 SVEAKKKNIRLLT
+648 SLEAKKKNIRLLT

-669 IMADITKIREI
+669 IMADLTKIREI
-680 FSNLISNAIKYTPE
+680 FSNLLSNAIKYTPE
-694 GGTVEFNTRELPC
+694 GGTVQLNVRELPC
-707 SRPGYMRIQ
+707 SRPGYACIQ
-716 SEIADNGMGMSK
+716 AEIADNGIGMSK
-728 EYLPTLFDAFS
+728 EYLPTLFDAFT

-787 HPIADEAL
+787 HPIADEAH
-795 YKQQEQE
+795 YKPQEQE
-802 AKSAQSAELLKG
+802 AKSAQGAELLKG

-825 NAEIALFI
+825 NAEIAMFI

-842 RVEDGAQCVSTLE
+842 RVEDGAQCVSRLE
-855 QQPAGTYDLIFMDVQ
+855 QQPSGTYDMILMDVQ

-877 TATQAIRA
+877 TAAQTIRA

-923 IDVKKLEQVL
+923 IDVKKLERVL
-933 VKLLGETAQS
+933 VKLLG

>member
-1 MKSMRSNLAKY
+1 MMRMRKFLAGY
-12 VCLCLSV
+12 VCFFLSV
-19 LLLLACLPLQ
+19 FLLVVCLPLQ
-29 ALAAEGKVVR
+29 ALAMESKVVR
-39 VGWYDEGGYNI
+39 VGWYDGGYNI
-50 TGPNGERSGYGY
+50 TGPSGERSGYGY
-62 EYQQTVAA
+62 DFQQTVAA

-77 YVKGTSMELLEKL
+77 YVKGSSVELLEKL

-100 ISYTPERAQHVL
+100 ISYTPERAQHML
-112 FSSMP
+112 FSSVP

-125 YADIDKTGISPSNL
+125 YADIGKTGLSPSKL
-139 RSLEGKGVS
+139 YLLEGKGVS
-148 MMASSMV
+148 MIASSMM

-163 KQQGLHTRH
+163 KQQGLHTQH
-172 MLAGSMEERRRL
+172 MLAGSMEERIRL

-234 AMRRIRQDKPFYAE
+234 AMRRIEQDKPFYAE
-248 YLYKTYMPTPA
+248 SLYKHYMPTTA

-274 GKIRIGCLKGERAFF
+274 GKIRIGCMKGDRGFF
-289 SYEEDGSYKG
+289 SYEEDGSHKG

-306 YASSC
+306 YASGC
-311 FAEQRLDFAVQGFDT
+311 FEERRLDFAVQGFDT

-343 HFNENYYF
+343 HFNENHYL
-351 AEQNGFVLSNRIMS
+351 AEENGFVLSNRIMS
-365 LAIPI
+365 ITIPVI
-370 VTAQKQF
+370 TAHNEF

-385 AVDKNNYLVKAY
+385 AVAKNNYLAKAY

-403 QWKIVEYASREEV
+403 QWKLVEYASRADA
-416 EQAVRKGQADCFFA
+416 EQAVRSGQADCFFA
-430 KYNTL
+430 KYSTL

-443 LHALFLSKPGKVAF
+443 LHAVFLSKPGDVAF
-457 AVQRGDIALLSVL
+457 AVNRGDTVLLSVL
-470 NKTLRAMPPNT
+470 NKTLRAMP
-481 MSGNLSMYDKPLRD
+481 GNAMAGNMSMYDKPLQD
-495 ITLKDFIK
+495 IMLKDFIK
-503 QNMLLLVAVLVLIIG
+503 QHMLLLVAVLVLIIG
-518 IVLTLLYKERK
+518 IMLRLLYKERK
-529 AARETASLNA
+529 AARETASLNE
-539 RLQESQQQLKQALE
+539 RLQESQKQLKQAL
-553 QAESASEAK
+553 QKAESASEAK

-573 RTPMNALLGYTK
+573 RTPMNALLGYTM
-585 MLKPKIKDEELLGY
+585 MLKPKIKDEQLLGY
-599 VDKMEKSGNL
+599 VEKMEQSGNL

-623 ESGRME
+623 ESGKME
-629 VNEVYTRVG
+629 VNEVYTRVD
-638 IDIEELISVF
+638 IDFEELISVF
-648 SVEAKKKNIRLLT
+648 SLEAKKKNIRLLT

-669 IMADITKIREI
+669 IMADLTKIKEI
-680 FSNLISNAIKYTPE
+680 FSNLLSNAIKYTPE
-694 GGTVEFNTRELPC
+694 GGTVQLNVRELLC
-707 SRPGYMRIQ
+707 SRTGYACIQ
-716 SEIADNGMGMSK
+716 TEIVDNGIGMSK
-728 EYLPTLFDAFS
+728 EYLPKLFEAFT

-744 TVGKISGTG
+744 TVAKISGTG

-774 ELGKGSRFIVTLE
+774 EPGKGSRFIVTLE

-795 YKQQEQE
+795 YKPQEQE
-802 AKSAQSAELLKG
+802 AKSAQGAELLKG

-842 RVEDGAQCVSTLE
+842 RVEDGAQCVSRLE

-877 TATQAIRA
+877 EATQAIRA

-923 IDVKKLEQVL
+923 IDVKKLERVL
-933 VKLLGETAQS
+933 VKLLG

>member
-1 MKSMRSNLAKY
+1 MMRMRKFLAGY
-12 VCLCLSV
+12 VCTFLSV
-19 LLLLACLPLQ
+19 FLLVLCLPLQ

-39 VGWYDEGGYNI
+39 VGWYEGGYNI

-62 EYQQTVAA
+62 EYQQTVAG

-90 QRGEI
+90 QRGEL

-100 ISYTPERAQHVL
+100 ISYTPERAQQVL

-117 MGREKYYL
+117 MGREQYYL

-148 MMASSMV
+148 MMASSMM
-155 ETAFSDWE
+155 ETAFSNWE

-172 MLAGSMEERRRL
+172 MLTGSMEERRRL
-184 VAQGAAEAVVATEF
+184 VAQGAAEAVVATELL
-198 APLRQEGLSAVM
+198 PMKQEGLSAVT
-210 PVGGSDIYFAISK
+210 PVGSSDIYFAINK
-223 SRPDLKAELDE
+223 NRPDLKAELDE
-234 AMRRIRQDKPFYAE
+234 AMSRIQQDRPFYPE
-248 YLYKTYMPTPA
+248 ELYKRYMTVAA

-274 GKIRIGCLKGERAFF
+274 GKIRIGFVNGERGFF
-289 SYEEDGSYKG
+289 SYEEEGTSTG
-299 VIADYIL
+299 VIADYIR
-306 YASSC
+306 YASGC
-311 FAEQRLDFAVQGFDT
+311 FEKQRLDFSVQSFDT
-326 QGEMIQALKDG
+326 QEEMMQALRDG

-343 HFNENYYF
+343 HFYDNPYF
-351 AEQNGFVLSNRIMS
+351 AEEHGFMLSNKVMS
-365 LAIPI
+365 ISMPVI
-370 VTAQKQF
+370 TSRKNF
-377 NENAANIL
+377 NEANANVVAL
-385 AVDKNNYLVKAY
+385 CRDNNFAKAY
-397 AAHNYP
+397 VSYHYP
-403 QWKIVEYASREEV
+403 QWKIKEYASRAEA
-416 EQAVRKGQADCFFA
+416 EQALRKGEADCFFA
-430 KYNTL
+430 KYSML

-443 LHALFLSKPGKVAF
+443 LHAVFLSKPGHIAF
-457 AVQRGDIALLSVL
+457 AVNGGNTTLLSVL
-470 NKTLRAMPPNT
+470 NKTLRAMPASV
-481 MSGNLSMYDKPLRD
+481 MSGNLSLYDKPVQEV
-495 ITLKDFIK
+495 TLKDFIK
-503 QNMLLLVAVLVLIIG
+503 QNMLTLIAFLVLIIG
-518 IVLTLLYKERK
+518 LMLTLLYKERK
-529 AARETASLNA
+529 SAQEALALTA
-539 RLQESQQQLKQALE
+539 RLQESQEQLKQALE
-553 QAESASEAK
+553 RAESASEAK

-585 MLKPKIKDEELLGY
+585 MLKPKIKDEQLLGY
-599 VDKMEKSGNL
+599 VEKMESSGKL

-629 VNEVYTRVG
+629 VNEVYSRVG
-638 IDIEELISVF
+638 IDIEEVISVF

-669 IMADITKIREI
+669 IMADLTKIKEI
-680 FSNLISNAIKYTPE
+680 FSNLLSNAIKYTPE
-694 GGTVEFNTRELPC
+694 GGTVELNIRELPC

-716 SEIADNGMGMSK
+716 AEVADNGMGMSK
-728 EYLPTLFDAFS
+728 EYLPTLFDAFT

-744 TVGKISGTG
+744 TVGKIGGTG
-753 LGMPIV
+753 LGMGIV
-759 KNLVEMQGGTIEVES
+759 KKLVEMMGGTIEVQS
-774 ELGKGSRFIVTLE
+774 ELGKGSRFILTLE
-787 HPIADEAL
+787 HPIADESL
-795 YKQQEQE
+795 YKQEE
-802 AKSAQSAELLKG
+802 HETKSTQGAELIKG

-842 RVEDGAQCVSTLE
+842 RVEDGAQCVSRLE

-877 TATQAIRA
+877 TATQNIRA
-885 LDDKEKAAIPIVA
+885 LDDKKKAAIPIVA

-933 VKLLGETAQS
+933 LQLLG

>member
-1 MKSMRSNLAKY
+1 MMRMRKFLAGY
-12 VCLCLSV
+12 VCFFLSV
-19 LLLLACLPLQ
+19 FLLLVCLPLQ
-29 ALAAEGKVVR
+29 ALATESKVVR
-39 VGWYDEGGYNI
+39 VGWYDGGYNI
-50 TGPNGERSGYGY
+50 TGPSGERSGYGY
-62 EYQQTVAA
+62 DFQQTVAA

-77 YVKGTSMELLEKL
+77 YVNGSIVELLEKL

-100 ISYTPERAQHVL
+100 ISYTPERAQHML
-112 FSSMP
+112 FSSVP

-125 YADIDKTGISPSNL
+125 YADIGKTGLSPSKL
-139 RSLEGKGVS
+139 YLLEGKGVS
-148 MMASSMV
+148 MIASSMM

-163 KQQGLHTRH
+163 KQQGLHTQH
-172 MLAGSMEERRRL
+172 MLAGSMEERIRL

-234 AMRRIRQDKPFYAE
+234 AMRRIEQDKPFYAE
-248 YLYKTYMPTPA
+248 SLYKHYMPTTA

-274 GKIRIGCLKGERAFF
+274 GKIRIGCMKGDRGFF
-289 SYEEDGSYKG
+289 SYEEDGSHNG

-306 YASSC
+306 YASGC
-311 FAEQRLDFAVQGFDT
+311 FEERRLDFAVQGFDT
-326 QGEMIQALKDG
+326 QGEMIRALQDG

-343 HFNENYYF
+343 HFSENHYL
-351 AEQNGFVLSNRIMS
+351 AEQNGFVLSNRIIS
-365 LAIPI
+365 ITIPVI
-370 VTAQKQF
+370 TAQKQF

-385 AVDKNNYLVKAY
+385 AVAKNNYLAKAY

-403 QWKIVEYASREEV
+403 QWKLVEYASRADA
-416 EQAVRKGQADCFFA
+416 EQAVRSGQADCFFA
-430 KYNTL
+430 KYSTL

-443 LHALFLSKPGKVAF
+443 LHAVFLSKPGDVAF
-457 AVQRGDIALLSVL
+457 AVNRGDTVLLSVL
-470 NKTLRAMPPNT
+470 NKTLRAMP
-481 MSGNLSMYDKPLRD
+481 GNAMAGNMSMYDKPLQD
-495 ITLKDFIK
+495 IMLKDFIK
-503 QNMLLLVAVLVLIIG
+503 QHMLLLVAVLVLIIG
-518 IVLTLLYKERK
+518 IMLRLLYKERQ
-529 AARETASLNA
+529 AARETASLNE

-553 QAESASEAK
+553 RAESASEAK

-573 RTPMNALLGYTK
+573 RTPMNALLGYTM
-585 MLKPKIKDEELLGY
+585 MLKPKIKDEQLLGY
-599 VDKMEKSGNL
+599 VEKMESSGKL

-623 ESGRME
+623 ESGKLE
-629 VNEVYTRVG
+629 ITEEYSVVG
-638 IDIEELISVF
+638 DAGEEIIGVF
-648 SVEAKKKNIRLLT
+648 GVEAKRKHISLQYN
-661 SVQVEHGH
+661 VQVEHKH
-669 IMADITKIREI
+669 VMCDTTKIKEI
-680 FSNLISNAIKYTPE
+680 ISNLLSNAIKYTPE
-694 GGTVEFNTRELPC
+694 GGTVRLNVRELPC
-707 SRPGYMRIQ
+707 SRPGYVRIQ
-716 SEIADNGMGMSK
+716 TEIADNGIGMSK
-728 EYLPTLFDAFS
+728 EYLPKLFDAFT

-759 KNLVEMQGGTIEVES
+759 KNLVEMMGGTIEVES
-774 ELGKGSRFIVTLE
+774 EPGKGSRFIVTLE

-795 YKQQEQE
+795 YKPQEQE
-802 AKSAQSAELLKG
+802 AKSAQGAELLKG

-842 RVEDGAQCVSTLE
+842 RVEDGAQCVSRLE

-877 TATQAIRA
+877 EATQAIRA

-933 VKLLGETAQS
+933 VKLLG

>member
-1 MKSMRSNLAKY
+1 MMRMRKFLAGY
-12 VCLCLSV
+12 VCFFLSV
-19 LLLLACLPLQ
+19 FLLVVCLPLQ
-29 ALAAEGKVVR
+29 ALATEGKVVR
-39 VGWYDEGGYNI
+39 VGWYDGGYNI
-50 TGPNGERSGYGY
+50 TGPSGERSGYGY
-62 EYQQTVAA
+62 DFQQTVAA

-77 YVKGTSMELLEKL
+77 YVNGSSVELLEKL

-100 ISYTPERAQHVL
+100 ISYTPERAQHML
-112 FSSMP
+112 FSSVP

-125 YADIDKTGISPSNL
+125 YADIGKTGLSPSKL
-139 RSLEGKGVS
+139 YLLEGKGVS
-148 MMASSMV
+148 MIASSMM

-163 KQQGLHTRH
+163 KQQGLHTQH
-172 MLAGSMEERRRL
+172 MLAGSMEERIRL

-234 AMRRIRQDKPFYAE
+234 AMRRIEQDKPFYAE
-248 YLYKTYMPTPA
+248 SLYKHYMPTTA

-274 GKIRIGCLKGERAFF
+274 GKIRIGCMKGDRGFF
-289 SYEEDGSYKG
+289 SYEEDGSHKG

-306 YASSC
+306 YASGC
-311 FAEQRLDFAVQGFDT
+311 FEERRLDFAVQGFDT

-343 HFNENYYF
+343 HFNENHYL
-351 AEQNGFVLSNRIMS
+351 AEENGFVLSNRIMS
-365 LAIPI
+365 ITIPVI
-370 VTAQKQF
+370 TAHNEF

-385 AVDKNNYLVKAY
+385 AVAKNNYLAKAY

-403 QWKIVEYASREEV
+403 QWKLVEYASRADA
-416 EQAVRKGQADCFFA
+416 EQAVRSGQADCFFA
-430 KYNTL
+430 KYSTL

-443 LHALFLSKPGKVAF
+443 LHAVFLSKPGDVAF
-457 AVQRGDIALLSVL
+457 AVNRGDTVLLSVL
-470 NKTLRAMPPNT
+470 NKTLRAMP
-481 MSGNLSMYDKPLRD
+481 GNAMAGNMSMYDKPLQD
-495 ITLKDFIK
+495 IMLKDFIK
-503 QNMLLLVAVLVLIIG
+503 QHMLLLVAVLVLIIG
-518 IVLTLLYKERK
+518 IMLRLLYKERQ
-529 AARETASLNA
+529 AARETASLNE
-539 RLQESQQQLKQALE
+539 RLQESQKQLEQAL
-553 QAESASEAK
+553 QKAESASEAK

-573 RTPMNALLGYTK
+573 RTPMNALLGYTM
-585 MLKPKIKDEELLGY
+585 MLKPKIKDEQLLGY
-599 VDKMEKSGNL
+599 VEKMEQSGNL

-623 ESGRME
+623 ESGKME
-629 VNEVYTRVG
+629 VNEVYTRVD
-638 IDIEELISVF
+638 IDFEELISVF
-648 SVEAKKKNIRLLT
+648 SLEAKKKNIRLLT

-669 IMADITKIREI
+669 IMADLTKIKEI
-680 FSNLISNAIKYTPE
+680 FSNLLSNAIKYTPE
-694 GGTVEFNTRELPC
+694 GGTVQLNVRELPC
-707 SRPGYMRIQ
+707 SRTGYACIQ
-716 SEIADNGMGMSK
+716 TEIVDNGIGMSK
-728 EYLPTLFDAFS
+728 EYLPKLFEAFT

-744 TVGKISGTG
+744 TVAKISGTG

-759 KNLVEMQGGTIEVES
+759 KNLVEMMGGTIEVES
-774 ELGKGSRFIVTLE
+774 EPGKGSRFIVTLE
-787 HPIADEAL
+787 HPIADEAH
-795 YKQQEQE
+795 YKPQEQE
-802 AKSAQSAELLKG
+802 AKSAQGAELLKG

-842 RVEDGAQCVSTLE
+842 RVEDGAQCVSRLKE
-855 QQPAGTYDLIFMDVQ
+855 QPAGTYDLIFMDVQ

-877 TATQAIRA
+877 TATQTIRA

-923 IDVKKLEQVL
+923 IDVKKLERVL
-933 VKLLGETAQS
+933 LQLLG

>member
-1 MKSMRSNLAKY
+1 MKSMRSNFAKY
-12 VCLCLSV
+12 VCLCLCVFV
-19 LLLLACLPLQ
+19 LLVCLPLQ

-39 VGWYDEGGYNI
+39 VGWYEGGYNI
-50 TGPNGERSGYGY
+50 TGPGGERSGYGY
-62 EYQQTVAA
+62 EFQQTVAA

-77 YVKGTSMELLEKL
+77 YVKGSSMELLEKL
-90 QRGEI
+90 QRGEL

-100 ISYTPERAQHVL
+100 ISYTPERAQHML
-112 FSSMP
+112 FSSVP

-125 YADIDKTGISPSNL
+125 YADIDKTGLSPSKL
-139 RSLEGKGVS
+139 HLLEGKGVS
-148 MMASSMV
+148 MMASSMM

-172 MLAGSMEERRRL
+172 MLAGSMEERIRL
-184 VAQGAAEAVVATEF
+184 VAQGAAEAVVATE
-198 APLRQEGLSAVM
+198 LTQLKQEGLSAVM

-223 SRPDLKAELDE
+223 NRPDLKAELDE
-234 AMRRIRQDKPFYAE
+234 AMRRIEQDKPFYPE
-248 YLYKTYMPTPA
+248 ELYKRYMTTTA
-259 VPVLSKDE
+259 VPVLSKEE

-274 GKIRIGCLKGERAFF
+274 GKIRIGFLKGERNYF
-289 SYEEDGSYKG
+289 SYEEDGSHKG

-306 YASSC
+306 YASGC
-311 FAEQRLDFAVQGFDT
+311 FKEQQLDFAVQSFAT
-326 QGEMIQALKDG
+326 QGEMNQALKDG

-343 HFNENYYF
+343 HFNDNHYL
-351 AEQNGFVLSNRIMS
+351 AEENGFMLSNRIMS
-365 LAIPI
+365 ITIPV

-385 AVDKNNYLVKAY
+385 AVTKNNYFAKAY

-403 QWKIVEYASREEV
+403 QWKIVEYASGADV
-416 EQAVRKGQADCFFA
+416 EQAVRNGQADCFLA
-430 KYNTL
+430 KYSTL
-435 TDYADDKL
+435 TDYAYDEKL
-443 LHALFLSKPGKVAF
+443 HGVFLTKPWNVAF
-457 AVQRGDIALLSVL
+457 AVKRGDLVLLSVL
-470 NKTLRAMPPNT
+470 NKTLRTMPANVLAG
-481 MSGNLSMYDKPLRD
+481 SLSMYDKPLRD

-503 QNMLLLVAVLVLIIG
+503 QNMPVLVAVLALIIG
-518 IVLTLLYKERK
+518 IMLTLLNKERK
-529 AARETASLNA
+529 AAREAVALTA
-539 RLQESQQQLKQALE
+539 RLKESQQQLKQALE

-573 RTPMNALLGYTK
+573 RTPMNALMGYTM
-585 MLKPKIKDEELLGY
+585 MLKPKIKDEQLLGY
-599 VDKMEKSGNL
+599 VEKMESSGKL

-623 ESGRME
+623 ESGKME
-629 VNEVYTRVG
+629 VNEVYTRIGV
-638 IDIEELISVF
+638 DIEEVISVF
-648 SVEAKKKNIRLLT
+648 SLEAKKKHIRLLT

-680 FSNLISNAIKYTPE
+680 FSNLLSNAIKYTPE

-707 SRPGYMRIQ
+707 SRPGYACIQ
-716 SEIADNGMGMSK
+716 VEIADNGIGMSK
-728 EYLPTLFDAFS
+728 EYLPKLFDAFT

-759 KNLVEMQGGTIEVES
+759 KHLVEMQGGTIEVES
-774 ELGKGSRFIVTLE
+774 EPGKGSRFIVTLE
-787 HPIADEAL
+787 HPIADEAH
-795 YKQQEQE
+795 YKQEEQ
-802 AKSAQSAELLKG
+802 KDTSAQGAELLKG
-814 KRILLA
+814 KHILLA

-842 RVEDGAQCVSTLE
+842 RVEDGAQCVSRLK

-877 TATQAIRA
+877 TATQTIRA

>member
-29 ALAAEGKVVR
+29 ALATEGKVVR
-39 VGWYDEGGYNI
+39 VGWYEGGYNI
-50 TGPNGERSGYGY
+50 TGPSGERSGYGY
-62 EYQQTVAA
+62 DFQQTVAA

-77 YVKGTSMELLEKL
+77 YVKGSSVELLEKL
-90 QRGEI
+90 QRGEL

-100 ISYTPERAQHVL
+100 MSYTPERAQHVL

-125 YADIDKTGISPSNL
+125 YADIEKTGISPSKL
-139 RSLEGKGVS
+139 YLLEGKGVS
-148 MMASSMV
+148 MIASSMM
-155 ETAFSDWE
+155 ETAFSNWE
-163 KQQGLHTRH
+163 KQQGLHTQH
-172 MLAGSMEERRRL
+172 LLASSMKERQSL
-184 VAQGAAEAVVATEF
+184 VAQGKAVAVVATELL
-198 APLRQEGLSAVM
+198 PMKQEGLSAVT
-210 PVGGSDIYFAISK
+210 PVGGSDIYFAINK
-223 SRPDLKAELDE
+223 NRPDLKAELDE
-234 AMRRIRQDKPFYAE
+234 AMRRIEQDKPFYAE
-248 YLYKTYMPTPA
+248 KLYKQYMTTTV

-274 GKIRIGCLKGERAFF
+274 GKIRIGVLKGDNGFF
-289 SYEEDGSYKG
+289 SYEEDGSHKG
-299 VIADYIL
+299 AIADYIL

-326 QGEMIQALKDG
+326 QSEMLQALKDG

-343 HFNENYYF
+343 HFNENHYL
-351 AEQNGFVLSNRIMS
+351 AEQNGFVLSNRIMKIT
-365 LAIPI
+365 IPVI
-370 VTAQKQF
+370 TTHKQF

-385 AVDKNNYLVKAY
+385 AVPKDNYLAKAY
-397 AAHNYP
+397 TAHNYP
-403 QWKIVEYASREEV
+403 QWKLVEYASRADA
-416 EQAVRKGQADCFFA
+416 EQALRKGQADCFFA
-430 KYNTL
+430 KYSML

-443 LHALFLSKPGKVAF
+443 LHGVFLSKPGNVAF
-457 AVQRGDIALLSVL
+457 AVNRSDTVLLSVL
-470 NKTLRAMPPNT
+470 NKTLRAMPASV
-481 MSGNLSMYDKPLRD
+481 MAGNLSMYDKPVHKV
-495 ITLKDFIK
+495 TLKDFIK
-503 QNMLLLVAVLVLIIG
+503 QNMLTLIAFLVLIIG
-518 IVLTLLYKERK
+518 LMLTLLHKERK
-529 AARETASLNA
+529 AAREAVALTA
-539 RLQESQQQLKQALE
+539 RLRESQEQLKQALQ
-553 QAESASEAK
+553 QAESASVAK

-599 VDKMEKSGNL
+599 VERMEKSGNL

-629 VNEVYTRVG
+629 VNEVYSRVG

-694 GGTVEFNTRELPC
+694 GGTVELITRELPC

-753 LGMPIV
+753 LGMAIV
-759 KNLVEMQGGTIEVES
+759 KKLVEMQGGTIEVES
-774 ELGKGSRFIVTLE
+774 ELGKGSRFILTFE
-787 HPIADEAL
+787 HPIADESY
-795 YKQQEQE
+795 YKQQEQKD
-802 AKSAQSAELLKG
+802 ASAQGAELIKG

-833 LQNMGLEVE
+833 LRNMGLEVE

-877 TATQAIRA
+877 EATQAIRA

-923 IDVKKLEQVL
+923 IDVKKLERVL
-933 VKLLGETAQS
+933 LQLLGETAQS

>member
-12 VCLCLSV
+12 ACFFLSV
-19 LLLLACLPLQ
+19 FLLLVCLPLQ
-29 ALAAEGKVVR
+29 ALATEGKVVR
-39 VGWYDEGGYNI
+39 VGWYEGGYNI

-62 EYQQTVAA
+62 EYQQTVAG

-77 YVKGTSMELLEKL
+77 YVKGNSMELLEKL
-90 QRGEI
+90 QRGEL

-100 ISYTPERAQHVL
+100 MSYTPERAQHVL

-148 MMASSMV
+148 MMASSMM
-155 ETAFSDWE
+155 ETAFSNWE
-163 KQQGLHTRH
+163 KQQGLHTQH

-198 APLRQEGLSAVM
+198 APLRQEGMSAVM
-210 PVGGSDIYFAISK
+210 PVGSSDIYFAISK

-289 SYEEDGSYKG
+289 SYEEDGSHKG

-311 FAEQRLDFAVQGFDT
+311 FAERRLDFAVQGFDT

-343 HFNENYYF
+343 HFNENHYF

-365 LAIPI
+365 LTIPI

-385 AVDKNNYLVKAY
+385 AVAKDNYLAKAY

-403 QWKIVEYASREEV
+403 QWKLVEYASREEV
-416 EQAVRKGQADCFFA
+416 EQAVRKGQADCFLV

-443 LHALFLSKPGKVAF
+443 LHALFLGKPGRVAF

-518 IVLTLLYKERK
+518 IVLRLLYKERK
-529 AARETASLNA
+529 AVRETASLNA

-573 RTPMNALLGYTK
+573 RTPMNALMGYTM
-585 MLKPKIKDEELLGY
+585 MLKPKIKDEQLLGY
-599 VDKMEKSGNL
+599 VEKMESSGKL

-648 SVEAKKKNIRLLT
+648 SLEAKKKNIRLLT

-669 IMADITKIREI
+669 IMADLTKIKEI
-680 FSNLISNAIKYTPE
+680 FSNLLSNAIKYTPE
-694 GGTVEFNTRELPC
+694 GGTVELKVRELPC
-707 SRPGYMRIQ
+707 SRPGYACIQ
-716 SEIADNGMGMSK
+716 AEVADNGMGMSK
-728 EYLPTLFDAFS
+728 EYLPTLFDAFT

-774 ELGKGSRFIVTLE
+774 EPGKGSRFIVTLE

-795 YKQQEQE
+795 YKPQEQE
-802 AKSAQSAELLKG
+802 AKSAQGAELLKG

-842 RVEDGAQCVSTLE
+842 RVEDGAQCVSRLE

-877 TATQAIRA
+877 EATQAIRA

-923 IDVKKLEQVL
+923 IDVKKLERVL
-933 VKLLGETAQS
+933 LQLLG

>member
-1 MKSMRSNLAKY
+1 MKSMRSDLAKY

-39 VGWYDEGGYNI
+39 VGWYDGGYNI

-62 EYQQTVAA
+62 DFQQTVAA

-77 YVKGTSMELLEKL
+77 YVKGSSMELLEKL
-90 QRGEI
+90 QRGEL

-100 ISYTPERAQHVL
+100 MSYTPERAQHVL

-125 YADIDKTGISPSNL
+125 YADIEKTGLSPSKL
-139 RSLEGKGVS
+139 YLLEGKSVS
-148 MMASSMV
+148 MMASSMM
-155 ETAFSDWE
+155 ETAFSNWE
-163 KQQGLHTRH
+163 KQQGLHTKH
-172 MLAGSMEERRRL
+172 VFASSIEERMRL
-184 VAQGAAEAVVATEF
+184 VAQGAAEAVVATELL
-198 APLRQEGLSAVM
+198 PMKQEGLSAVT
-210 PVGGSDIYFAISK
+210 PVGGSDIYFAINK
-223 SRPDLKAELDE
+223 NRPDLKAELDE
-234 AMRRIRQDKPFYAE
+234 AMRRIEQDKPFYAE
-248 YLYKTYMPTPA
+248 KLYKQYMTTTV

-274 GKIRIGCLKGERAFF
+274 GKIRIGVLKGDSGFF
-289 SYEEDGSYKG
+289 SYEEDGSHKG
-299 VIADYIL
+299 AIADYIL

-326 QGEMIQALKDG
+326 QPEMLQALKDG

-343 HFNENYYF
+343 HFNENHYL

-365 LAIPI
+365 ITIPVI
-370 VTAQKQF
+370 TTHKQF

-385 AVDKNNYLVKAY
+385 AVYNDNYLAKAY

-403 QWKIVEYASREEV
+403 QWKIVEYATRAEA
-416 EQAVRKGQADCFFA
+416 EQALRKGQADCFFA
-430 KYNTL
+430 KYSVL

-443 LHALFLSKPGKVAF
+443 LHGVFLSKPGNVAF
-457 AVQRGDIALLSVL
+457 AVNRSDTVLLSVL
-470 NKTLRAMPPNT
+470 NKTLRAMPT
-481 MSGNLSMYDKPLRD
+481 SVMAGNLSMYDKPVHKV
-495 ITLKDFIK
+495 TLKDFFK
-503 QNMLLLVAVLVLIIG
+503 QNMLTLIAFFVLIIG
-518 IVLTLLYKERK
+518 LMLTLLHKERK
-529 AARETASLNA
+529 SAREAVALTA
-539 RLQESQQQLKQALE
+539 RLKESQLQLKQALE

-629 VNEVYTRVG
+629 VNEVYSRVG
-638 IDIEELISVF
+638 VDIEELISVF
-648 SVEAKKKNIRLLT
+648 SVEAKKKHIRLLT
-661 SVQVEHGH
+661 SEQVEHGH

-716 SEIADNGMGMSK
+716 TEIADNGMGMSK
-728 EYLPTLFDAFS
+728 EYLPTLFDAFT

-753 LGMPIV
+753 LGMAIV
-759 KNLVEMQGGTIEVES
+759 KKLVDMQGGTIEVES
-774 ELGKGSRFIVTLE
+774 ELGKGSRFIVTFE
-787 HPIADEAL
+787 HPIADESL
-795 YKQQEQE
+795 YKQQEQ
-802 AKSAQSAELLKG
+802 KDTSAQGAELIKG
-814 KRILLA
+814 KHILLA

-833 LQNMGLEVE
+833 LRNMGLEVE

-877 TATQAIRA
+877 TATQNIRA

>member
-1 MKSMRSNLAKY
+1 
-12 VCLCLSV
+12 
-19 LLLLACLPLQ
+19 
-29 ALAAEGKVVR
+29 
-39 VGWYDEGGYNI
+39 
-50 TGPNGERSGYGY
+50 
-62 EYQQTVAA
+62 
-70 YTGWRYE
+70 
-77 YVKGTSMELLEKL
+77 
-90 QRGEI
+90 
-95 DMLNC
+95 MLNC

-112 FSSMP
+112 FSARP

-125 YADIDKTGISPSNL
+125 YADIEKTGLSPSKL
-139 RSLEGKGVS
+139 YLLEGKRVS
-148 MMASSMV
+148 MMAITMM

-172 MLAGSMEERRRL
+172 IRAGNMEESKRL
-184 VAQGAAEAVVATEF
+184 VAQGAAEAVVATELL
-198 APLRQEGLSAVM
+198 PMKQEGLSAVT
-210 PVGGSDIYFAISK
+210 PVGGSDIYFAINK
-223 SRPDLKAELDE
+223 NRPDLKAELDE
-234 AMRRIRQDKPFYAE
+234 AMRRIEQDKPFYAE
-248 YLYKTYMPTPA
+248 KLYKQYMTTTV

-274 GKIRIGCLKGERAFF
+274 GKIRIGVLKGDNGFF
-289 SYEEDGSYKG
+289 SYEEDGSHKG
-299 VIADYIL
+299 AIADYIL

-326 QGEMIQALKDG
+326 QSEMLQALKDG

-343 HFNENYYF
+343 HFNENHYL
-351 AEQNGFVLSNRIMS
+351 AEQNGFVLSNRIMKIT
-365 LAIPI
+365 IPVI
-370 VTAQKQF
+370 TGQKQF

-385 AVDKNNYLVKAY
+385 AVDKDNYLAKAY

-403 QWKIVEYASREEV
+403 QWKLVEYASRADA
-416 EQAVRKGQADCFFA
+416 EQALRKGQADCFFA
-430 KYNTL
+430 KYSML

-443 LHALFLSKPGKVAF
+443 LHGVFLSKPGNVAF
-457 AVQRGDIALLSVL
+457 AVNRSDTVLLSVL
-470 NKTLRAMPPNT
+470 NKTLRAMPASV
-481 MSGNLSMYDKPLRD
+481 MAGNLSMYDKPVHKV
-495 ITLKDFIK
+495 TLKDFFK
-503 QNMLLLVAVLVLIIG
+503 QNMLTLIAFLVLIIG
-518 IVLTLLYKERK
+518 LMLTLLHKERK
-529 AARETASLNA
+529 AAREAVALTA
-539 RLQESQQQLKQALE
+539 RLRESQEQLKQALQ
-553 QAESASEAK
+553 QAESASVAK

-573 RTPMNALLGYTK
+573 RTPMNALIGYTK
-585 MLKPKIKDEELLGY
+585 MLKPRLKDEELLGY

-638 IDIEELISVF
+638 IDFEELISVF

-669 IMADITKIREI
+669 IMADMTKIREI

-694 GGTVEFNTRELPC
+694 GGTVELNIRELPC
-707 SRPGYMRIQ
+707 SRAGYMRIQ
-716 SEIADNGMGMSK
+716 TEVADNGMGMSK
-728 EYLPTLFDAFS
+728 EYLPTLFDAFT

-753 LGMPIV
+753 LGMAIV
-759 KNLVEMQGGTIEVES
+759 KKLVDMQGGTIEVES
-774 ELGKGSRFIVTLE
+774 ELGKGSRFIVTFE
-787 HPIADEAL
+787 HPIADEAH
-795 YKQQEQE
+795 YKQQEQKD
-802 AKSAQSAELLKG
+802 KSAQGAELIKG

-833 LQNMGLEVE
+833 LRNMGLEVE

-877 TATQAIRA
+877 TATQTIRA
-885 LDDKEKAAIPIVA
+885 LDDKKKAAIPIVA

-923 IDVKKLEQVL
+923 IDVKKLEQAL
-933 VKLLGETAQS
+933 VKLLGETKEK

>member
-39 VGWYDEGGYNI
+39 VGWYEGGYNI
-50 TGPNGERSGYGY
+50 TGTSGERSGYGY
-62 EYQQTVAA
+62 DFQQTVAA

-77 YVKGTSMELLEKL
+77 YVNGSSVELLEKL

-100 ISYTPERAQHVL
+100 ISYTSERAQQVL
-112 FSSMP
+112 FSSVP

-125 YADIDKTGISPSNL
+125 YADIGKTGLSPSKL
-139 RSLEGKGVS
+139 YLLEGKGVS
-148 MMASSMV
+148 MIASSMM

-163 KQQGLHTRH
+163 KQQGLHTQH
-172 MLAGSMEERRRL
+172 MLAGSMEERIRL

-234 AMRRIRQDKPFYAE
+234 AMRRIEQDKPFYAE
-248 YLYKTYMPTPA
+248 SLYKHYMPTTA

-274 GKIRIGCLKGERAFF
+274 GKIRIGCMKGDRGFF
-289 SYEEDGSYKG
+289 SYEEDGSHNG

-306 YASSC
+306 YASGC
-311 FAEQRLDFAVQGFDT
+311 FEKQRLDFSVQGFAT
-326 QGEMIQALKDG
+326 HEAMMQALKDG

-343 HFNENYYF
+343 HFYDNPYF
-351 AEQNGFVLSNRIMS
+351 AEEHGFMLSNKIMS
-365 LAIPI
+365 ISMPVI
-370 VTAQKQF
+370 TSRKNF
-377 NENAANIL
+377 NEANANVVAL
-385 AVDKNNYLVKAY
+385 CRDNNFAKAY
-397 AAHNYP
+397 VAYHYP
-403 QWKIVEYASREEV
+403 HWKIKEYATREEV
-416 EQAVRKGQADCFFA
+416 EQAVRKGEADCFFI
-430 KYNTL
+430 KYIDLNAF
-435 TDYADDKL
+435 ADDKQL
-443 LHALFLSKPGKVAF
+443 YALFLAQPGHIAF
-457 AVQRGDIALLSVL
+457 AVNGGNTTLLSVL
-470 NKTLRAMPPNT
+470 NKTLRAIPT
-481 MSGNLSMYDKPLRD
+481 ARLTSNLSLYGKSMSN

-503 QNMLLLVAVLVLIIG
+503 DNLPLLILLLVLIIG
-518 IVLTLLYKERK
+518 VMLTLLYKERK
-529 AARETASLNA
+529 AAREAVALNA
-539 RLQESQQQLKQALE
+539 RLQESQQQLEQAL
-553 QAESASEAK
+553 QKAESASEAK

-573 RTPMNALLGYTK
+573 RTPMNALLGYTM
-585 MLKPKIKDEELLGY
+585 MLKPKIKDEQLLGY
-599 VDKMEKSGNL
+599 VEKMERSGKL

-629 VNEVYTRVG
+629 VNEVYTRIGYDV
-638 IDIEELISVF
+638 EELVAVF

-669 IMADITKIREI
+669 IMADLTKIREI
-680 FSNLISNAIKYTPE
+680 FSNLLSNAIKYTPE
-694 GGTVEFNTRELPC
+694 GGTVQLNVRELPC
-707 SRPGYMRIQ
+707 SRPGYACIQ
-716 SEIADNGMGMSK
+716 AEVADNGMGMSK
-728 EYLPTLFDAFS
+728 EYLPMLFDAFT

-753 LGMPIV
+753 LGMAIV
-759 KNLVEMQGGTIEVES
+759 KKLVEMQGGTIEVQS

-787 HPIADEAL
+787 HPLADESL
-795 YKQQEQE
+795 YKQEEQE
-802 AKSAQSAELLKG
+802 AKSVQDAELLKG

-833 LQNMGLEVE
+833 LRNMGLEVE

-877 TATQAIRA
+877 TATQTIRA

-923 IDVKKLEQVL
+923 IDLKKVEQVL
-933 VKLLGETAQS
+933 VKLLG

>member
-1 MKSMRSNLAKY
+1 MKSMRGNLAKY

-39 VGWYDEGGYNI
+39 VGWYEGGYNI

-77 YVKGTSMELLEKL
+77 YVKGSSMELLEKL
-90 QRGEI
+90 QRGEL

-125 YADIDKTGISPSNL
+125 YADIDKTGLSPSKL
-139 RSLEGKGVS
+139 YLLEGKSVS
-148 MMASSMV
+148 MMANSMM
-155 ETAFSDWE
+155 ETAFSNWE
-163 KQQGLHTRH
+163 KQQGLHTKH
-172 MLAGSMEERRRL
+172 VFGSNMEERKRL
-184 VAQGAAEAVVATEF
+184 VAQGAVEAVVATELL
-198 APLRQEGLSAVM
+198 PMKQEGLSAVT
-210 PVGGSDIYFAISK
+210 PVGGSDIYFAINK
-223 SRPDLKAELDE
+223 NRPDLKAELDE
-234 AMRRIRQDKPFYAE
+234 AMRRIEQDKPFYAE
-248 YLYKTYMPTPA
+248 KLYKQYMTTTV
-259 VPVLSKDE
+259 VPVLSADE

-274 GKIRIGCLKGERAFF
+274 GKIRIGVLKGDSGFF
-289 SYEEDGSYKG
+289 SYEEDGSHKG
-299 VIADYIL
+299 AIADYIR

-311 FAEQRLDFAVQGFDT
+311 FAEQRLDFAVQGFET
-326 QGEMIQALKDG
+326 QPEMLQALKDG

-343 HFNENYYF
+343 HFNENHYL

-365 LAIPI
+365 ITIPVI
-370 VTAQKQF
+370 TTHKQF

-385 AVDKNNYLVKAY
+385 AVYNDNYLAKAY

-403 QWKIVEYASREEV
+403 QWKIVEYATRAEA
-416 EQAVRKGQADCFFA
+416 EQALRKGQADCFFA
-430 KYNTL
+430 KYSVL

-443 LHALFLSKPGKVAF
+443 LHGVFLSKPGNVAF
-457 AVQRGDIALLSVL
+457 AVNRNDTVLLSVL
-470 NKTLRAMPPNT
+470 NKTLRAMPT
-481 MSGNLSMYDKPLRD
+481 SVMAGNLSMYDKPVHKV
-495 ITLKDFIK
+495 TLKDFFK
-503 QNMLLLVAVLVLIIG
+503 QNMLTLIAFFVLIIALM
-518 IVLTLLYKERK
+518 LTLLHKERK
-529 AARETASLNA
+529 AAREEVALTEKLK
-539 RLQESQQQLKQALE
+539 ESQEQLKQALE

-585 MLKPKIKDEELLGY
+585 MLKPRLKDEELLGY

-629 VNEVYTRVG
+629 VNEVYSRVG
-638 IDIEELISVF
+638 VDIEELISVF
-648 SVEAKKKNIRLLT
+648 SVEAKKKHIRLLT
-661 SVQVEHGH
+661 SEQVEHGH

-716 SEIADNGMGMSK
+716 TEIADNGLGMSK
-728 EYLPTLFDAFS
+728 EYLPTLFDAFT

-753 LGMPIV
+753 LGMAIV
-759 KNLVEMQGGTIEVES
+759 KKLVDMQGGTIEVQS
-774 ELGKGSRFIVTLE
+774 ELGKGSRFIVTFE
-787 HPIADEAL
+787 HPIADESL
-795 YKQQEQE
+795 YKQQEQKD
-802 AKSAQSAELLKG
+802 KSAQGAELIKG

-833 LQNMGLEVE
+833 LRNMGLEVE

-877 TATQAIRA
+877 TATQNIRA

-923 IDVKKLEQVL
+923 IDVKKLEQAL
-933 VKLLGETAQS
+933 VKLLGETKEK

>member
-1 MKSMRSNLAKY
+1 MMRMRKFLAEY
-12 VCLCLSV
+12 VCTFLSV
-19 LLLLACLPLQ
+19 LLLLVCLPLQ

-39 VGWYDEGGYNI
+39 VGWYEGGYNI
-50 TGPNGERSGYGY
+50 TGPSGERSGYGY
-62 EYQQTVAA
+62 DFQQTVAA

-77 YVKGTSMELLEKL
+77 YVKGSSVELLEKL
-90 QRGEI
+90 QRGEL

-100 ISYTPERAQHVL
+100 MSYTPERAQHML
-112 FSSMP
+112 FSSVP

-125 YADIDKTGISPSNL
+125 YADIEKTGISPSKL
-139 RSLEGKGVS
+139 YLLEGKGVS
-148 MMASSMV
+148 MIASSMM
-155 ETAFSDWE
+155 ETAFSNWE
-163 KQQGLHTRH
+163 KQQGLHTQH
-172 MLAGSMEERRRL
+172 LLASSMKERQSL
-184 VAQGAAEAVVATEF
+184 VAQGKAVAVVATELL
-198 APLRQEGLSAVM
+198 PMKQEGLSAVT
-210 PVGGSDIYFAISK
+210 PVGGSDIYFAINK
-223 SRPDLKAELDE
+223 NRPDLKTELDE
-234 AMRRIRQDKPFYAE
+234 AMRRIEQDKPFYAE
-248 YLYKTYMPTPA
+248 KLYKQYMTTA
-259 VPVLSKDE
+259 VVPVLSKDE

-274 GKIRIGCLKGERAFF
+274 GKIRIGVLKGDSGFF
-289 SYEEDGSYKG
+289 SYEEDGSHKG
-299 VIADYIL
+299 AIADYIR

-311 FAEQRLDFAVQGFDT
+311 FEEQRLDFAVQGFDT
-326 QGEMIQALKDG
+326 QSEMLQALKDG

-343 HFNENYYF
+343 HFNENHYL
-351 AEQNGFVLSNRIMS
+351 AEQNGFVLSNRIMKIT
-365 LAIPI
+365 IPVI
-370 VTAQKQF
+370 TTQKQF

-385 AVDKNNYLVKAY
+385 AVPKDNYLAKSY

-403 QWKIVEYASREEV
+403 QWKIKEYASRAEA

-430 KYNTL
+430 KYSVL

-443 LHALFLSKPGKVAF
+443 LHGVFLSKPGNVVF
-457 AVQRGDIALLSVL
+457 AVNRNDTVLLSVL
-470 NKTLRAMPPNT
+470 NKTLRAMPASV
-481 MSGNLSMYDKPLRD
+481 MAGNLSLYDKPVHKV
-495 ITLKDFIK
+495 TLKDFIK
-503 QNMLLLVAVLVLIIG
+503 QNMLTLIAFLVLIIG
-518 IVLTLLYKERK
+518 LMLTLLHKERK
-529 AARETASLNA
+529 AAREAVALTA
-539 RLQESQQQLKQALE
+539 RLKESQLRLKQALE

-573 RTPMNALLGYTK
+573 RTPMNALLGYTM

-599 VDKMEKSGNL
+599 VENMEKSGKL

-629 VNEVYTRVG
+629 VNEVYSRVG

-669 IMADITKIREI
+669 IMCDITKIREI

-728 EYLPTLFDAFS
+728 EYLPTLFDAFT

-753 LGMPIV
+753 LGMAIV
-759 KNLVEMQGGTIEVES
+759 KKLVDMQGGTIEVES
-774 ELGKGSRFIVTLE
+774 ELGKGSRFIVTFE
-787 HPIADEAL
+787 HPIADEAH
-795 YKQQEQE
+795 YKQEEQE
-802 AKSAQSAELLKG
+802 AKSAQGAELLKG

-833 LQNMGLEVE
+833 LRNMGLEVE
-842 RVEDGAQCVSTLE
+842 RVEDGAKCVSMLE

-877 TATQAIRA
+877 TATQNIRA

-923 IDVKKLEQVL
+923 IDVKKLEQAL

>member
-1 MKSMRSNLAKY
+1 MMRMRKFLAGY
-12 VCLCLSV
+12 VCTFLSV
-19 LLLLACLPLQ
+19 FLLVLCLPLQ
-29 ALAAEGKVVR
+29 ALATEGKVVR
-39 VGWYDEGGYNI
+39 VGWYEGDYNI
-50 TGPNGERSGYGY
+50 TGPSGERSGYGY
-62 EYQQTVAA
+62 EFQQTVAG

-77 YVKGTSMELLEKL
+77 YVKGSSMELLQML
-90 QRGEI
+90 QRGEV
-95 DMLNC
+95 DVVNC

-117 MGREKYYL
+117 MGRERYYL
-125 YADIDKTGISPSNL
+125 YADMEKTGLSPSKL
-139 RSLEGKGVS
+139 HLLEGKGVS
-148 MMASSMV
+148 MIARSMM
-155 ETAFSDWE
+155 ETAFSNWE
-163 KQQGLHTRH
+163 KQQGLHTQH
-172 MLAGSMEERRRL
+172 LLASSMKERQSL
-184 VAQGAAEAVVATEF
+184 VAQGKAVAVVATEF
-198 APLRQEGLSAVM
+198 SPMKQEGLSAVT
-210 PVGGSDIYFAISK
+210 PVGASDVYFAINK
-223 SRPDLKAELDE
+223 NRPDLKAELDE
-234 AMRRIRQDKPFYAE
+234 AMRRIEQDKPFYQE
-248 YLYKTYMPTPA
+248 ELSKQYMTPAA
-259 VPVLSKDE
+259 VPVLSTDE

-274 GKIRIGCLKGERAFF
+274 GKIRIGFVNGERGFF
-289 SYEEDGSYKG
+289 SYEEEGTSTG
-299 VIADYIL
+299 VIADYIR
-306 YASSC
+306 YASGC
-311 FAEQRLDFAVQGFDT
+311 FEKQRLDFSVQSFDT
-326 QGEMIQALKDG
+326 QEAMMQALKDG

-343 HFNENYYF
+343 HFYNNPYF
-351 AEQNGFVLSNRIMS
+351 AEEHGFMLSNKVMS
-365 LAIPI
+365 ISMPVI
-370 VTAQKQF
+370 TSRKNF
-377 NENAANIL
+377 NEANANVVAL
-385 AVDKNNYLVKAY
+385 CRDNNFAKAY
-397 AAHNYP
+397 VSYHYP
-403 QWKIVEYASREEV
+403 HWKIKEYATREDV
-416 EQAVRKGQADCFFA
+416 EQAVRKGEADCFLI
-430 KYNTL
+430 KYIDLNAF
-435 TDYADDKL
+435 ADDKQL
-443 LHALFLSKPGKVAF
+443 YALFLAQPGHIAF
-457 AVQRGDIALLSVL
+457 AVNGGNTTLLSVL
-470 NKTLRAMPPNT
+470 NKTLRALPANAMT
-481 MSGNLSMYDKPLRD
+481 GNLSLYDKPVHKV
-495 ITLKDFIK
+495 TLKDFIK
-503 QNMLLLVAVLVLIIG
+503 QNMLTLIAFLVLIIG
-518 IVLTLLYKERK
+518 LMLTLLHKERK
-529 AARETASLNA
+529 AAQEAVALTA
-539 RLQESQQQLKQALE
+539 RLKESQEQLKQALE

-599 VDKMEKSGNL
+599 VERMEQSGNL

-629 VNEVYTRVG
+629 VNEVYSRVG

-753 LGMPIV
+753 LGMAIV
-759 KNLVEMQGGTIEVES
+759 KKLVDMMGGTIEVES
-774 ELGKGSRFIVTLE
+774 ELGKGSRFIVTFE

-795 YKQQEQE
+795 YKQEEQE
-802 AKSAQSAELLKG
+802 TKSAQGAELIKG

-833 LQNMGLEVE
+833 LRNMGLEVE

-877 TATQAIRA
+877 TATQNIRA

>member
-1 MKSMRSNLAKY
+1 MMSMRKFLAGY
-12 VCLCLSV
+12 ACFFLSV
-19 LLLLACLPLQ
+19 FLLLVCLPLQ
-29 ALAAEGKVVR
+29 ALATEGKVVR
-39 VGWYDEGGYNI
+39 VGWYEGGYNI

-90 QRGEI
+90 KRGEI

-117 MGREKYYL
+117 MGREQYYL
-125 YADIDKTGISPSNL
+125 YADMDKTGISPSKL
-139 RSLEGKGVS
+139 YLLEGKRVG
-148 MMASSMV
+148 MMASSMM
-155 ETAFSDWE
+155 ETAFSNWE
-163 KQQGLHTRH
+163 KQQGLHTKH
-172 MLAGSMEERRRL
+172 VFASSLEERKRL
-184 VAQGAAEAVVATEF
+184 VAQGAAEAVVATELL
-198 APLRQEGLSAVM
+198 PMKQEGLSAVT
-210 PVGGSDIYFAISK
+210 PVGSSDIYFAINK
-223 SRPDLKAELDE
+223 NRPDLKAELDE
-234 AMRRIRQDKPFYAE
+234 AMSRIQQDRPFYPE
-248 YLYKTYMPTPA
+248 ELYKQYMTVAA

-274 GKIRIGCLKGERAFF
+274 GKIRIGFVNGERGFF
-289 SYEEDGSYKG
+289 SYEEEGTSTG
-299 VIADYIL
+299 VIADYIR
-306 YASSC
+306 YASGC
-311 FAEQRLDFAVQGFDT
+311 FEKQRLDFSVQSFDT
-326 QGEMIQALKDG
+326 QEEMMQALRDG

-343 HFNENYYF
+343 HFYDNPYF
-351 AEQNGFVLSNRIMS
+351 AEEHGFMLSNKVMS
-365 LAIPI
+365 ISMPVI
-370 VTAQKQF
+370 TSRKNF
-377 NENAANIL
+377 NEANANVVAL
-385 AVDKNNYLVKAY
+385 CRDNNFAKAY
-397 AAHNYP
+397 VSYHYP
-403 QWKIVEYASREEV
+403 HWKIKEYATREDV
-416 EQAVRKGQADCFFA
+416 EQAVRKGEADCFFI
-430 KYNTL
+430 KYIDLNAF
-435 TDYADDKL
+435 ADDKQL
-443 LHALFLSKPGKVAF
+443 YALFLAQPGHIAF
-457 AVQRGDIALLSVL
+457 AVNRNDTVLLSVL
-470 NKTLRAMPPNT
+470 NKTLRAMPASV
-481 MSGNLSMYDKPLRD
+481 MSGNLSMYDKPVHKV
-495 ITLKDFIK
+495 TLKDFIK
-503 QNMLLLVAVLVLIIG
+503 QNMLTLIAFLVLIIG
-518 IVLTLLYKERK
+518 LMLTLLHKERK
-529 AARETASLNA
+529 AAREAVALTA
-539 RLQESQQQLKQALE
+539 RLRESQEQLKQALQ

-573 RTPMNALLGYTK
+573 RTPMNALMGYTM
-585 MLKPKIKDEELLGY
+585 MLKPRLKDEQLLGY
-599 VDKMEKSGNL
+599 VEKMEQSGNL

-629 VNEVYTRVG
+629 VNEVYSRVG

-669 IMADITKIREI
+669 IMTDITKIREI
-680 FSNLISNAIKYTPE
+680 FSNLLSNAIKYTPE
-694 GGTVEFNTRELPC
+694 GGTVELNTRELPC

-716 SEIADNGMGMSK
+716 TEVADNGMGMSK

-753 LGMPIV
+753 LGMAIV
-759 KNLVEMQGGTIEVES
+759 KKLVEMQGGTIEVES
-774 ELGKGSRFIVTLE
+774 EFGKGSRFIVTFE
-787 HPIADEAL
+787 HPIADEAH
-795 YKQQEQE
+795 YKQQEQ
-802 AKSAQSAELLKG
+802 KDTSAQGAELIKG

-833 LQNMGLEVE
+833 LRNMGLKVE
-842 RVEDGAQCVSTLE
+842 RVEDGAQCVSRLE

-877 TATQAIRA
+877 TATQNIRA
-885 LDDKEKAAIPIVA
+885 LDDKKKAAIPIVA

-933 VKLLGETAQS
+933 VKLLGETKEK

>member
-1 MKSMRSNLAKY
+1 MKSMRSNLEKY

-39 VGWYDEGGYNI
+39 VGWYEGGYNI

-77 YVKGTSMELLEKL
+77 YVKGNSMELLEKL
-90 QRGEI
+90 QRGEL

-100 ISYTPERAQHVL
+100 MSYTPERAQHVL

-148 MMASSMV
+148 MMASSMM
-155 ETAFSDWE
+155 ETAFSNWE
-163 KQQGLHTRH
+163 KQQGLHTKH
-172 MLAGSMEERRRL
+172 VFASSIEERKRL
-184 VAQGAAEAVVATEF
+184 VAQGAAEAVVATELL
-198 APLRQEGLSAVM
+198 PMKQEGLSAVT
-210 PVGGSDIYFAISK
+210 PVGSSDIYFAINK
-223 SRPDLKAELDE
+223 NRPDLKAELDE
-234 AMRRIRQDKPFYAE
+234 AMRRIEQDRPFYAE
-248 YLYKTYMPTPA
+248 ELYKQYMTVAA

-274 GKIRIGCLKGERAFF
+274 GKIRIGFVNGERGFF
-289 SYEEDGSYKG
+289 SYEEEGTSTG
-299 VIADYIL
+299 VIADYIR
-306 YASSC
+306 YAENC
-311 FAEQRLDFAVQGFDT
+311 FEKRKLDFSVQSFDT
-326 QGEMIQALKDG
+326 QEEMMQALRDG

-343 HFNENYYF
+343 HFYDNPYF
-351 AEQNGFVLSNRIMS
+351 AEEHGFMLSNKVMS
-365 LAIPI
+365 ISMPVI
-370 VTAQKQF
+370 TSRKNF
-377 NENAANIL
+377 NEANANVVAL
-385 AVDKNNYLVKAY
+385 CRDNNFAKAY
-397 AAHNYP
+397 VSYHYP
-403 QWKIVEYASREEV
+403 QWKIKEYASRAEA
-416 EQAVRKGQADCFFA
+416 EQALRKGEADCFFA
-430 KYNTL
+430 KYSML

-443 LHALFLSKPGKVAF
+443 LHAVFLSKPGNVAF
-457 AVQRGDIALLSVL
+457 AVNRNDTVLLSVL
-470 NKTLRAMPPNT
+470 NKTLRAMPASV
-481 MSGNLSMYDKPLRD
+481 MSGNLSMYDKPVHKV
-495 ITLKDFIK
+495 TLKDFIK
-503 QNMLLLVAVLVLIIG
+503 QNMLTLIAFLVLIIG
-518 IVLTLLYKERK
+518 LMLTLLHKERK
-529 AARETASLNA
+529 AAREAVALTA
-539 RLQESQQQLKQALE
+539 RLKESQEQLKQALE
-553 QAESASEAK
+553 QAESASVAK

-585 MLKPKIKDEELLGY
+585 MLKPRLKDEELLGY

-629 VNEVYTRVG
+629 VNEVYSRVG

-669 IMADITKIREI
+669 IMCDITKIREI

-753 LGMPIV
+753 LGMAIV
-759 KNLVEMQGGTIEVES
+759 KKLVEMQGGTIEVES
-774 ELGKGSRFIVTLE
+774 ELGKGSRFIVTFE
-787 HPIADEAL
+787 HPLADEAY
-795 YKQQEQE
+795 YKQEEQE
-802 AKSAQSAELLKG
+802 AKSAQGAELIKG

-833 LQNMGLEVE
+833 LRNMGLEVE
-842 RVEDGAQCVSTLE
+842 RVEDGAKCVSTLE

-877 TATQAIRA
+877 TATQNIRA
-885 LDDKEKAAIPIVA
+885 LDDKKKAAIPIVA